1 MGNINLNILG
11 LASGSVVLDAQG
23 QVRRLSP
30 GEQPAASDVI
40 ISFDT
45 SEENVPSVSARF
57 VDNQGQQN
65 ALDTDDAI
73 AQVQRAIDEGF
84 DPTELGDEFD
94 TAAGE
99 EGSSLTNSGRIERTG
114 AETQAATNFE
124 TDGFESQGLSETQS
138 IALFDIIAFALIS
151 GETNVIEFEQDE
163 PIETGGALTSDDPD
177 VTFIGKEIAGDNDL
191 GSFVVNEDGTWTFV
205 ANSPYD
211 ELADGEQIQDTTTV
225 QTSDGGEQVI
235 TVTII
240 GTDDAAVA
248 TDDSGSVTEDIDVDD
263 ITNQLVTSG
272 QIVITDVDSDTPT
285 FSADGE
291 FNLVGSTNDSQLGV
305 LSIEPDG
312 AWTYVVNNNDVQY
325 LDDDEF
331 VTEVYTVTASD
342 GTTSEVTITINGAD
356 DPSDITVGEGD
367 SDTGEVTEDVDVDQ
381 ESNNLTTS
389 GTLTITDVDDNDVA
403 AFEPNG
409 TFNPE
414 GSTNDTAL
422 GVLTITDDGEWTYV
436 VDNDDVQYLDDDEF
450 VTEVY
455 TVTAIDGTTSEVTIT
470 INGADDPSEITVGEG
485 DSDTGEVTEDVDVDP
500 ESNDLMATGT
510 LTITDVDANDV
521 AAFQP
526 NGTFNPEGSTN
537 DTALGM
543 LTITDDGEWTYVV
556 DNDDVQY
563 LDDDEFVTEVYT
575 VTAIDGTTSEVTITI
590 NGADDPSEIT
600 VGEGDSD
607 LGEVTEDVDVDP
619 ESNDL
624 MATGTLTITDVD
636 ANDIAAFQPN
646 GTFNPEG
653 STNDTALGMLT
664 ITDDGEWT
672 YVVDN
677 DNVQY
682 LDDDEFVTE
691 VYTVTAID
699 GTTSEVTITI
709 NGADDPS
716 EITVGEG
723 DSDMGEVTE
732 DVDVDQ
738 ESNNLTTS
746 GTLTITDVDDND
758 VAAFEP
764 NGTFNPEGST
774 NDTALGM
781 LTITDDGEWTYV
793 VDNDN
798 VQYLDDDE
806 FVTEVYTVTAIDGTT
821 SEVTITINGADDPS
835 EITVGEGDS
844 DMGEVTE
851 DVDVDPESND
861 LMATGTLTIT
871 DVDAND
877 VAAFQPNGTFNPEG
891 STNDTALGMLT
902 ITDDGEW
909 TYVVDNDDV
918 QYLDDDEFVTEV
930 YTVTAIDG
938 TTSEVTITING
949 ADDPS
954 EITVGEGD
962 SDMGEVTEDVDVDPE
977 SNDLMA
983 TGTLTITDVDANDV
997 AAFQPNG
1004 TFNPEGSTNDTA
1016 LGVLTITDDGEWTY
1030 VVDNDNVQY
1039 LDDDEFVTE
1048 VYTVTAIDGTTS
1060 EVTITINGA
1069 DDPSEITVGEG
1080 DSDLGEVTEDV
1091 DVNPDT
1097 NELPVSGTLTI
1108 TDVDTSDMLAFKPNG
1123 VFSPIG
1129 STYALALG
1137 MLTITPEGA
1146 WSYVVDNDAV
1156 QYLNDDDT
1164 VIERYVVT
1172 AIDGVEHVIEITI
1185 NGVNDAPEAT
1195 SFTVVN
1201 DEDAIIPILFD
1212 SEDGGMPDYISDI
1225 EDDHDD
1231 IPLNI
1236 RIESLPTN
1244 GSLLYTDENGI
1255 TREIVQSDVDNGVLF
1270 VPNNISFVAGPGEMF
1285 EMGFSG
1291 DPDDM
1296 PDLVDGFY
1304 NWGVAVSPTERLITL
1319 ANGNTITLSIDDNN
1333 DKPLQQYQGEQPH
1346 VGYGIGDTDGKGMN
1360 MQETLIIDFTNN
1372 PLDVVH
1378 FGLDGLGGEF
1388 NTNSSVHIEVIYT
1401 FADGTTASEQY
1412 QKDEGD
1418 TGNQQILYEFSYSS
1432 PSNPIVGME
1441 LSSSGGNWELRY
1453 VQGNE
1458 AVTDDPQFDYV
1469 AVDSNGA
1476 ESTVETVTVDIEEP
1490 QQYNVTSAV
1499 SNEPLFAG
1507 SGNDLLIGD
1516 SDDNIFTWLDSALD
1530 NGTDI
1535 IKDFELYTNGSGD
1548 LIDLNDLI
1556 EDPQDETQMAELLDM
1571 IEVSVDGEDIALSIP
1586 INGGDDVQTIV
1597 IEGITTEMGASVD
1610 LGNDLAIL
1618 GELIK
1623 NNAA

>member
-45 SEENVPSVSARF
+45 SEESVPSVSARF

-65 ALDTDDAI
+65 VLDTDDAV
-73 AQVQRAIDEGF
+73 AQVQRAIEEGF

-124 TDGFESQGLSETQS
+124 TEGFESQGLSETQS

-177 VTFIGKEIAGDNDL
+177 VTFIGKEVAGDNEL
-191 GSFVVNEDGTWTFV
+191 GTFVVNEDGTWTFV

-291 FNLVGSTNDSQLGV
+291 FNLVGSTNDSQLGI
-305 LSIEPDG
+305 LSIDPDG
-312 AWTYVVNNNDVQY
+312 VWTYVVNNDDVQY

-367 SDTGEVTEDVDVDQ
+367 SDTGEVTEDMDVDL
-381 ESNNLTTS
+381 ESNNLITS
-389 GTLTITDVDDNDVA
+389 GTLTITDVDD
-403 AFEPNG
+403 
-409 TFNPE
+409 
-414 GSTNDTAL
+414 
-422 GVLTITDDGEWTYV
+422 
-436 VDNDDVQYLDDDEF
+436 
-450 VTEVY
+450 
-455 TVTAIDGTTSEVTIT
+455 
-470 INGADDPSEITVGEG
+470 
-485 DSDTGEVTEDVDVDP
+485 
-500 ESNDLMATGT
+500 
-510 LTITDVDANDV
+510 NDV

-556 DNDDVQY
+556 DNDD
-563 LDDDEFVTEVYT
+563 
-575 VTAIDGTTSEVTITI
+575 
-590 NGADDPSEIT
+590 
-600 VGEGDSD
+600 
-607 LGEVTEDVDVDP
+607 
-619 ESNDL
+619 
-624 MATGTLTITDVD
+624 
-636 ANDIAAFQPN
+636 
-646 GTFNPEG
+646 
-653 STNDTALGMLT
+653 
-664 ITDDGEWT
+664 
-672 YVVDN
+672 
-677 DNVQY
+677 
-682 LDDDEFVTE
+682 
-691 VYTVTAID
+691 
-699 GTTSEVTITI
+699 
-709 NGADDPS
+709 
-716 EITVGEG
+716 
-723 DSDMGEVTE
+723 
-732 DVDVDQ
+732 
-738 ESNNLTTS
+738 
-746 GTLTITDVDDND
+746 
-758 VAAFEP
+758 
-764 NGTFNPEGST
+764 
-774 NDTALGM
+774 
-781 LTITDDGEWTYV
+781 
-793 VDNDN
+793 

-962 SDMGEVTEDVDVDPE
+962 SDMGEVTEDVDVDP
-977 SNDLMA
+977 
-983 TGTLTITDVDANDV
+983 
-997 AAFQPNG
+997 
-1004 TFNPEGSTNDTA
+1004 
-1016 LGVLTITDDGEWTY
+1016 
-1030 VVDNDNVQY
+1030 
-1039 LDDDEFVTE
+1039 
-1048 VYTVTAIDGTTS
+1048 
-1060 EVTITINGA
+1060 
-1069 DDPSEITVGEG
+1069 
-1080 DSDLGEVTEDV
+1080 
-1091 DVNPDT
+1091 DT
-1097 NELPVSGTLTI
+1097 NELSVSGTLTI
-1108 TDVDTSDMLAFKPNG
+1108 TDVDTSDMPAFKPNG
-1123 VFSPIG
+1123 VFTPIG

-1156 QYLNDDDT
+1156 QYLNDDDV

-1201 DEDAIIPILFD
+1201 DQDAVIPILFD
-1212 SEDGGMPDYISDI
+1212 SEDGGMPDYISDV

-1244 GSLLYTDENGI
+1244 GSLLYTDENGV
-1255 TREIVQSDVDNGVLF
+1255 TREIMQSDVDNGVLF

-1291 DPDDM
+1291 DPEDI

-1304 NWGVAVSPTERLITL
+1304 NWGVEVSPTERLITL
-1319 ANGNTITLSIDDNN
+1319 DNGNTITLSIEDNN
-1333 DKPLQQYQGEQPH
+1333 DKPLKQYQGEQPH
-1346 VGYGIGDTDGKGMN
+1346 VGFGIGDTDGRGMN
-1360 MQETLIIDFTNN
+1360 KQETLILDFTDN
-1372 PLDVVH
+1372 PLDVVD
-1378 FGLDGLGGEF
+1378 FGLDGLGGSF
-1388 NTNSSVHIEVIYT
+1388 NTNSNVYVEVLYT
-1401 FADGTTASEQY
+1401 FADGTTQTEQY
-1412 QKDEGD
+1412 QKDPGD
-1418 TGNQQILYEFSYSS
+1418 TGNSQILYDFSYSS
-1432 PSNPIVGME
+1432 PDNPIVGME
-1441 LSSSGGNWELRY
+1441 LSSTGGSWELRY

-1458 AVTDDPQFDYV
+1458 AVTEDPQFDYV

-1476 ESTVETVTVDIEEP
+1476 ESTVETVTIDIEAP
-1490 QQYNVTSAV
+1490 QQYNVISAA
-1499 SNEPLFAG
+1499 SNEPLYAE

-1516 SDDNIFTWLDSALD
+1516 SGDNIFTWLDSTLD

-1535 IKDFELYTNGSGD
+1535 IKDFELYTGGSGD
-1548 LIDLNDLI
+1548 LINLNDLV
-1556 EDPQDETQMAELLDM
+1556 EDPQDETQMAELLDA

-1597 IEGITTEMGASVD
+1597 VEGIATELAGSVD
-1610 LGNDLAIL
+1610 LGNDLAVL

-1623 NNAA
+1623 NDAA

>member
-30 GEQPAASDVI
+30 GEQPAASDVV

-45 SEENVPSVSARF
+45 SEASVPSVSARF

-65 ALDTDDAI
+65 VLDTDDAI
-73 AQVQRAIDEGF
+73 AQVQRAIEEGF

-99 EGSSLTNSGRIERTG
+99 QGSSLTNSGRIERTG

-124 TDGFESQGLSETQS
+124 TDGLESQGLSETQS
-138 IALFDIIAFALIS
+138 IALFDIIAFALVS
-151 GETNVIEFEQDE
+151 GEANVVEFESDE
-163 PIETGGALTSDDPD
+163 AIETGGTLTIEDPD
-177 VTFIGKEIAGDNDL
+177 VTFIAKGVEGDNGL

-205 ANSPYD
+205 ANSPFD

-240 GTDDAAVA
+240 GTDDAAIA
-248 TDDSGSVTEDIDVDD
+248 TDDTGSVTEDVDVDEL
-263 ITNQLVTSG
+263 TNQLVTSG
-272 QIVITDVDSDTPT
+272 QVTITDVDSDTPT
-285 FSADGE
+285 FLPDGE
-291 FNLVGSTNDSQLGV
+291 FNLEGSTNESQLGV
-305 LSIEPDG
+305 LTIDPDG
-312 AWTYVVNNNDVQY
+312 AWTYVVNNDDVQY

-331 VTEVYTVTASD
+331 VTEIYTVTADD
-342 GTTSEVTITINGAD
+342 GTTSEVIVTINGAD

-367 SDTGEVTEDVDVDQ
+367 SDTGEVTEDVEVDQ
-381 ESNNLTTS
+381 ESNNLMTS

-403 AFEPNG
+403 AFELDG

-422 GVLTITDDGEWTYV
+422 GMLSITDDGEWTYV
-436 VDNDDVQYLDDDEF
+436 VNNDLVQYLDDDEF

-485 DSDTGEVTEDVDVDP
+485 DSDTGEVTEDVSVDL
-500 ESNDLMATGT
+500 ESNNLMTSGT

-521 AAFQP
+521 AAFELE
-526 NGTFNPEGSTN
+526 GTFNPDGSTN

-556 DNDDVQY
+556 DNDLVQY

-607 LGEVTEDVDVDP
+607 KGEVTEDLNVDL
-619 ESNDL
+619 E
-624 MATGTLTITDVD
+624 
-636 ANDIAAFQPN
+636 
-646 GTFNPEG
+646 
-653 STNDTALGMLT
+653 
-664 ITDDGEWT
+664 
-672 YVVDN
+672 
-677 DNVQY
+677 
-682 LDDDEFVTE
+682 
-691 VYTVTAID
+691 
-699 GTTSEVTITI
+699 
-709 NGADDPS
+709 
-716 EITVGEG
+716 
-723 DSDMGEVTE
+723 
-732 DVDVDQ
+732 
-738 ESNNLTTS
+738 
-746 GTLTITDVDDND
+746 
-758 VAAFEP
+758 
-764 NGTFNPEGST
+764 
-774 NDTALGM
+774 
-781 LTITDDGEWTYV
+781 
-793 VDNDN
+793 
-798 VQYLDDDE
+798 
-806 FVTEVYTVTAIDGTT
+806 
-821 SEVTITINGADDPS
+821 
-835 EITVGEGDS
+835 
-844 DMGEVTE
+844 
-851 DVDVDPESND
+851 
-861 LMATGTLTIT
+861 
-871 DVDAND
+871 
-877 VAAFQPNGTFNPEG
+877 
-891 STNDTALGMLT
+891 
-902 ITDDGEW
+902 
-909 TYVVDNDDV
+909 
-918 QYLDDDEFVTEV
+918 
-930 YTVTAIDG
+930 
-938 TTSEVTITING
+938 
-949 ADDPS
+949 
-954 EITVGEGD
+954 
-962 SDMGEVTEDVDVDPE
+962 
-977 SNDLMA
+977 
-983 TGTLTITDVDANDV
+983 
-997 AAFQPNG
+997 
-1004 TFNPEGSTNDTA
+1004 
-1016 LGVLTITDDGEWTY
+1016 
-1030 VVDNDNVQY
+1030 
-1039 LDDDEFVTE
+1039 
-1048 VYTVTAIDGTTS
+1048 
-1060 EVTITINGA
+1060 
-1069 DDPSEITVGEG
+1069 
-1080 DSDLGEVTEDV
+1080 
-1091 DVNPDT
+1091 T
-1097 NELPVSGTLTI
+1097 NELMTSGTLTI
-1108 TDVDTSDMLAFKPNG
+1108 TDVDTSDMPAFKPNG
-1123 VFSPIG
+1123 VFTPVG

-1156 QYLNDDDT
+1156 QYLGDDDT
-1164 VIERYVVT
+1164 VIENYVVT

-1195 SFTVVN
+1195 SFVVVN
-1201 DEDAIIPILFD
+1201 DDDAVIPILFD

-1225 EDDHDD
+1225 EDDHNE
-1231 IPLNI
+1231 IPLNV
-1236 RIESLPTN
+1236 RIDTLPTS
-1244 GSLLYTDENGI
+1244 GTLLYTDENGN
-1255 TREIVQSDVDNGVLF
+1255 TREIVQSDVDSGVLF
-1270 VPNNISFVAGPGEMF
+1270 VPNNISFVAGPGELF

-1291 DPDDM
+1291 DPEDM

-1319 ANGNTITLSIDDNN
+1319 ANGNTITLTIEDNN
-1333 DKPLQQYQGEQPH
+1333 DKPLKQYQGEQPH

-1372 PLDVVH
+1372 PLEVVH
-1378 FGLDGLGGEF
+1378 FGLDGMGGEF
-1388 NTNSSVHIEVIYT
+1388 NTNSSVHIEVSYT
-1401 FADGTTASEQY
+1401 FADGTTVSEQY

-1469 AVDSNGA
+1469 AVDSSGA
-1476 ESTVETVTVDIEEP
+1476 ESTVETVTVDTEEP
-1490 QQYNVTSAV
+1490 QLYNVISAA
-1499 SNEPLFAG
+1499 SNEPLFAAA
-1507 SGNDLLIGD
+1507 GNDLLIGD
-1516 SDDNIFTWLDSALD
+1516 SEDNIFTWLDSALD

-1586 INGGDDVQTIV
+1586 INGGVDVQTIV
-1597 IEGITTEMGASVD
+1597 VEGIATEMGASVD
-1610 LGNDLAIL
+1610 LGSDLAIL

-1623 NNAA
+1623 NDAA

>member
-11 LASGSVVLDAQG
+11 LVSGSVVLDAQG

-30 GEQPAASDVI
+30 GEQPSASDVI

-45 SEENVPSVSARF
+45 SEESVPSVSARF

-65 ALDTDDAI
+65 VLDTDDAI
-73 AQVQRAIDEGF
+73 AQVQRAIEEGF

-124 TDGFESQGLSETQS
+124 TEGFESQGLSETQS

-151 GETNVIEFEQDE
+151 GDTNAIEFEQDE
-163 PIETGGALTSDDPD
+163 PIETGGALISDDPD
-177 VTFIGKEIAGDNDL
+177 FTFIGKEVVGDNDL
-191 GSFVVNEDGTWTFV
+191 GTFVVNEDGTWTFV

-225 QTSDGGEQVI
+225 QTSDGGEQII

-248 TDDSGSVTEDIDVDD
+248 TDDSGSVTEDIDVDE

-291 FNLVGSTNDSQLGV
+291 FNLVGSTNESQLGV
-305 LSIEPDG
+305 LSIDPDG
-312 AWTYVVNNNDVQY
+312 AWTYVVNNDDVQY

-342 GTTSEVTITINGAD
+342 GTTSEVTITITGAD

-367 SDTGEVTEDVDVDQ
+367 SDTGEVTEDVDVNQ

-403 AFEPNG
+403 AFEPTG

-414 GSTNDTAL
+414 GSTN
-422 GVLTITDDGEWTYV
+422 E
-436 VDNDDVQYLDDDEF
+436 
-450 VTEVY
+450 
-455 TVTAIDGTTSEVTIT
+455 
-470 INGADDPSEITVGEG
+470 
-485 DSDTGEVTEDVDVDP
+485 
-500 ESNDLMATGT
+500 
-510 LTITDVDANDV
+510 
-521 AAFQP
+521 
-526 NGTFNPEGSTN
+526 
-537 DTALGM
+537 TALGM

-556 DNDDVQY
+556 NNDD
-563 LDDDEFVTEVYT
+563 
-575 VTAIDGTTSEVTITI
+575 
-590 NGADDPSEIT
+590 
-600 VGEGDSD
+600 
-607 LGEVTEDVDVDP
+607 
-619 ESNDL
+619 
-624 MATGTLTITDVD
+624 
-636 ANDIAAFQPN
+636 
-646 GTFNPEG
+646 
-653 STNDTALGMLT
+653 
-664 ITDDGEWT
+664 
-672 YVVDN
+672 
-677 DNVQY
+677 
-682 LDDDEFVTE
+682 
-691 VYTVTAID
+691 
-699 GTTSEVTITI
+699 
-709 NGADDPS
+709 
-716 EITVGEG
+716 
-723 DSDMGEVTE
+723 
-732 DVDVDQ
+732 
-738 ESNNLTTS
+738 
-746 GTLTITDVDDND
+746 
-758 VAAFEP
+758 
-764 NGTFNPEGST
+764 
-774 NDTALGM
+774 
-781 LTITDDGEWTYV
+781 
-793 VDNDN
+793 

-851 DVDVDPESND
+851 DVDVDPESNE

-877 VAAFQPNGTFNPEG
+877 VAAFEPNGTFNPEG

-902 ITDDGEW
+902 ITDDGAW

-1004 TFNPEGSTNDTA
+1004 TFNPEGSTNETA
-1016 LGVLTITDDGEWTY
+1016 LGMLTITDDGAWTY
-1030 VVDNDNVQY
+1030 VVDNDDVQY

-1080 DSDLGEVTEDV
+1080 DSDMGEVTEDV
-1091 DVNPDT
+1091 DVDPDT
-1097 NELPVSGTLTI
+1097 NELSASGTLTI
-1108 TDVDTSDMLAFKPNG
+1108 TDVDTSDMPAFKPNG
-1123 VFSPIG
+1123 VFTPIG

-1156 QYLNDDDT
+1156 QYLNDDDE

-1201 DEDAIIPILFD
+1201 DEDAVIPILFD
-1212 SEDGGMPDYISDI
+1212 SEDGGMPDYISDV

-1244 GSLLYTDENGI
+1244 GSLLYTDENGV
-1255 TREIVQSDVDNGVLF
+1255 TREIMQSDVDNGVLF
-1270 VPNNISFVAGPGEMF
+1270 VPNNISFVAGPGEPF

-1291 DPDDM
+1291 DPEDM

-1304 NWGVAVSPTERLITL
+1304 NWGVEVSPTERLITL
-1319 ANGNTITLSIDDNN
+1319 DNGNTITLSIEDNN
-1333 DKPLQQYQGEQPH
+1333 DKPLKQYQGEQPH
-1346 VGYGIGDTDGKGMN
+1346 VGFGIGDTDGRGMN
-1360 MQETLIIDFTNN
+1360 KQETLILDFTDN
-1372 PLDVVH
+1372 PLDVVD
-1378 FGLDGLGGEF
+1378 FGLDGLGGSF
-1388 NTNSSVHIEVIYT
+1388 NTNSNVYVEVLYT
-1401 FADGTTASEQY
+1401 FADGTTQTEQY
-1412 QKDEGD
+1412 QKDPGD
-1418 TGNQQILYEFSYSS
+1418 TGNSQILYDFSYSS
-1432 PSNPIVGME
+1432 PGNPIVGME
-1441 LSSSGGNWELRY
+1441 LSSTGGSWELRY

-1476 ESTVETVTVDIEEP
+1476 ESTVETVTIDIEDP
-1490 QQYNVTSAV
+1490 QQYNVVSAA
-1499 SNEPLFAG
+1499 SNEPLYAQ

-1516 SDDNIFTWLDSALD
+1516 SGDNIFTWLDSALD

-1535 IKDFELYTNGSGD
+1535 IKDFELYTAGSGN
-1548 LIDLNDLI
+1548 LIDLNDLV
-1556 EDPQDETQMAELLDM
+1556 EDPQDETQMAELLDA

-1597 IEGITTEMGASVD
+1597 VEGIATELGGSVD
-1610 LGNDLAIL
+1610 LGNDLAVL

-1623 NNAA
+1623 NDAA

>member
-45 SEENVPSVSARF
+45 SEESLPSVSARF

-65 ALDTDDAI
+65 LLDTDDAI
-73 AQVQRAIDEGF
+73 AQVQRAIEEGF

-138 IALFDIIAFALIS
+138 LALFDIIAFALIS

-163 PIETGGALTSDDPD
+163 PIETGGALTSEDPD
-177 VTFIGKEIAGDNDL
+177 VTFIVKEVAGDNDL
-191 GSFVVNEDGTWTFV
+191 GTFVVNEDGTWTFV

-211 ELADGEQIQDTTTV
+211 ELADGEQIQDSTTV

-240 GTDDAAVA
+240 GTDDVAVA
-248 TDDSGSVTEDIDVDD
+248 TDDSGSVTEDIDVDE

-291 FNLVGSTNDSQLGV
+291 FNLVGSTNESQLGV
-305 LSIEPDG
+305 LSIDPDG
-312 AWTYVVNNNDVQY
+312 AWTYVVNNDDVQY

-342 GTTSEVTITINGAD
+342 GTTSEVIITINGAD

-367 SDTGEVTEDVDVDQ
+367 SDTGEVTEDVNVDQ
-381 ESNNLTTS
+381 ESNNLITS

-403 AFEPNG
+403 AF
-409 TFNPE
+409 
-414 GSTNDTAL
+414 
-422 GVLTITDDGEWTYV
+422 
-436 VDNDDVQYLDDDEF
+436 
-450 VTEVY
+450 
-455 TVTAIDGTTSEVTIT
+455 
-470 INGADDPSEITVGEG
+470 
-485 DSDTGEVTEDVDVDP
+485 
-500 ESNDLMATGT
+500 
-510 LTITDVDANDV
+510 
-521 AAFQP
+521 QP
-526 NGTFNPEGSTN
+526 NGVFNPEGSTN

-556 DNDDVQY
+556 DND
-563 LDDDEFVTEVYT
+563 E
-575 VTAIDGTTSEVTITI
+575 
-590 NGADDPSEIT
+590 
-600 VGEGDSD
+600 
-607 LGEVTEDVDVDP
+607 
-619 ESNDL
+619 
-624 MATGTLTITDVD
+624 
-636 ANDIAAFQPN
+636 
-646 GTFNPEG
+646 
-653 STNDTALGMLT
+653 
-664 ITDDGEWT
+664 
-672 YVVDN
+672 
-677 DNVQY
+677 
-682 LDDDEFVTE
+682 
-691 VYTVTAID
+691 
-699 GTTSEVTITI
+699 
-709 NGADDPS
+709 
-716 EITVGEG
+716 
-723 DSDMGEVTE
+723 
-732 DVDVDQ
+732 
-738 ESNNLTTS
+738 
-746 GTLTITDVDDND
+746 
-758 VAAFEP
+758 
-764 NGTFNPEGST
+764 
-774 NDTALGM
+774 
-781 LTITDDGEWTYV
+781 
-793 VDNDN
+793 

-877 VAAFQPNGTFNPEG
+877 VAAFEPNGTFNPEG

-902 ITDDGEW
+902 ITDDGAW

-918 QYLDDDEFVTEV
+918 QYLDDDEVVTEV

-997 AAFQPNG
+997 AAFEPNG
-1004 TFNPEGSTNDTA
+1004 TFNPEGSTNETA
-1016 LGVLTITDDGEWTY
+1016 LGMLTITDDGEWTY
-1030 VVDNDNVQY
+1030 VVDNDDVQY

-1091 DVNPDT
+1091 NVDPDT
-1097 NELPVSGTLTI
+1097 NELSASGTLTI
-1108 TDVDTSDMLAFKPNG
+1108 TDVDTSDMPAFKPNG
-1123 VFSPIG
+1123 VFTPIG

-1244 GSLLYTDENGI
+1244 GSLLYTDENGV
-1255 TREIVQSDVDNGVLF
+1255 TREIVQSDVDNGELF

-1291 DPDDM
+1291 DPEDM
-1296 PDLVDGFY
+1296 PELVDGFY

-1490 QQYNVTSAV
+1490 QQYNVTSAA

-1623 NNAA
+1623 NDAA

>member
-73 AQVQRAIDEGF
+73 AQVQRAIEEGF

-177 VTFIGKEIAGDNDL
+177 VTFIGKEVAGDNDL
-191 GSFVVNEDGTWTFV
+191 GTFVVNEDGTWTFV

-312 AWTYVVNNNDVQY
+312 AWTYVVNNDDVQY

-342 GTTSEVTITINGAD
+342 GTTSEVIITINGAD

-403 AFEPNG
+403 AFE
-409 TFNPE
+409 
-414 GSTNDTAL
+414 
-422 GVLTITDDGEWTYV
+422 
-436 VDNDDVQYLDDDEF
+436 
-450 VTEVY
+450 
-455 TVTAIDGTTSEVTIT
+455 
-470 INGADDPSEITVGEG
+470 
-485 DSDTGEVTEDVDVDP
+485 
-500 ESNDLMATGT
+500 
-510 LTITDVDANDV
+510 
-521 AAFQP
+521 
-526 NGTFNPEGSTN
+526 
-537 DTALGM
+537 
-543 LTITDDGEWTYVV
+543 
-556 DNDDVQY
+556 
-563 LDDDEFVTEVYT
+563 
-575 VTAIDGTTSEVTITI
+575 
-590 NGADDPSEIT
+590 
-600 VGEGDSD
+600 
-607 LGEVTEDVDVDP
+607 
-619 ESNDL
+619 
-624 MATGTLTITDVD
+624 
-636 ANDIAAFQPN
+636 
-646 GTFNPEG
+646 
-653 STNDTALGMLT
+653 
-664 ITDDGEWT
+664 
-672 YVVDN
+672 
-677 DNVQY
+677 
-682 LDDDEFVTE
+682 
-691 VYTVTAID
+691 
-699 GTTSEVTITI
+699 
-709 NGADDPS
+709 
-716 EITVGEG
+716 
-723 DSDMGEVTE
+723 
-732 DVDVDQ
+732 
-738 ESNNLTTS
+738 
-746 GTLTITDVDDND
+746 
-758 VAAFEP
+758 
-764 NGTFNPEGST
+764 
-774 NDTALGM
+774 
-781 LTITDDGEWTYV
+781 
-793 VDNDN
+793 
-798 VQYLDDDE
+798 
-806 FVTEVYTVTAIDGTT
+806 
-821 SEVTITINGADDPS
+821 
-835 EITVGEGDS
+835 
-844 DMGEVTE
+844 
-851 DVDVDPESND
+851 
-861 LMATGTLTIT
+861 
-871 DVDAND
+871 
-877 VAAFQPNGTFNPEG
+877 PNGTFNPEG

-1080 DSDLGEVTEDV
+1080 DSDMGEVTEDVDVDPESNDLMATGTLTITDVDANDVAAFQPNGTFNPEGSTNDTALGMLTITDDGEWTYVVDNDDVQYLDDDEFVTEVYTVTAIDGTTSEVTITINGADDPSEITVGEGDSDMGEVTEDV

-1097 NELPVSGTLTI
+1097 NELSVSGTLTI
-1108 TDVDTSDMLAFKPNG
+1108 TDVDTSDMPAFKPNG

-1146 WSYVVDNDAV
+1146 WSYVADNDAV

-1201 DEDAIIPILFD
+1201 DDDAIIPILFD

-1236 RIESLPTN
+1236 RIESLPTS
-1244 GSLLYTDENGI
+1244 GSLLYTDENGV

-1490 QQYNVTSAV
+1490 QQYNVTSAA

-1623 NNAA
+1623 NDAA

>member
-65 ALDTDDAI
+65 VLDTDDAI
-73 AQVQRAIDEGF
+73 AQVQRAIEEGF

-177 VTFIGKEIAGDNDL
+177 VTFIGKEVAGDNDL
-191 GSFVVNEDGTWTFV
+191 GTFVVNEDGTWTFV

-312 AWTYVVNNNDVQY
+312 AWTYVVNNDDVQY

-342 GTTSEVTITINGAD
+342 GTTSEVIITINGAD

-485 DSDTGEVTEDVDVDP
+485 DSDMGEVTEDVDVDP

-521 AAFQP
+521 AAFQ
-526 NGTFNPEGSTN
+526 
-537 DTALGM
+537 
-543 LTITDDGEWTYVV
+543 
-556 DNDDVQY
+556 
-563 LDDDEFVTEVYT
+563 
-575 VTAIDGTTSEVTITI
+575 
-590 NGADDPSEIT
+590 
-600 VGEGDSD
+600 
-607 LGEVTEDVDVDP
+607 
-619 ESNDL
+619 
-624 MATGTLTITDVD
+624 
-636 ANDIAAFQPN
+636 
-646 GTFNPEG
+646 
-653 STNDTALGMLT
+653 
-664 ITDDGEWT
+664 
-672 YVVDN
+672 
-677 DNVQY
+677 
-682 LDDDEFVTE
+682 
-691 VYTVTAID
+691 
-699 GTTSEVTITI
+699 
-709 NGADDPS
+709 
-716 EITVGEG
+716 
-723 DSDMGEVTE
+723 
-732 DVDVDQ
+732 
-738 ESNNLTTS
+738 
-746 GTLTITDVDDND
+746 
-758 VAAFEP
+758 P

-962 SDMGEVTEDVDVDPE
+962 SDMGEVTEDVDVDP
-977 SNDLMA
+977 
-983 TGTLTITDVDANDV
+983 
-997 AAFQPNG
+997 
-1004 TFNPEGSTNDTA
+1004 
-1016 LGVLTITDDGEWTY
+1016 
-1030 VVDNDNVQY
+1030 
-1039 LDDDEFVTE
+1039 
-1048 VYTVTAIDGTTS
+1048 
-1060 EVTITINGA
+1060 
-1069 DDPSEITVGEG
+1069 
-1080 DSDLGEVTEDV
+1080 
-1091 DVNPDT
+1091 DT
-1097 NELPVSGTLTI
+1097 NELSVSGTLTI
-1108 TDVDTSDMLAFKPNG
+1108 TDVDTSDMPAFKPNG

-1319 ANGNTITLSIDDNN
+1319 ANGNTITLSIEDNN
-1333 DKPLQQYQGEQPH
+1333 DKPLEQYQGEQPH
-1346 VGYGIGDTDGKGMN
+1346 VGFGIGDSDGQGMN
-1360 MQETLIIDFTNN
+1360 MQETLVLDFTNN
-1372 PLDVVH
+1372 PLEVVQ
-1378 FGLDGLGGEF
+1378 FGLDGLGGSF
-1388 NTNSSVHIEVIYT
+1388 NTNSNVYVEVLYT
-1401 FADGTTASEQY
+1401 FADGTTHTEQY

-1418 TGNQQILYEFSYSS
+1418 TGHEQILYDFSYSS

-1441 LSSSGGNWELRY
+1441 LSSTGGSWELRY

-1490 QQYNVTSAV
+1490 QQYNVTSAA

-1623 NNAA
+1623 NDAA

>member
-73 AQVQRAIDEGF
+73 AQVQRAIEEGF

-177 VTFIGKEIAGDNDL
+177 VTFIGKEVAGDNDL
-191 GSFVVNEDGTWTFV
+191 GTFVVNEDGTWTFV

-312 AWTYVVNNNDVQY
+312 AWTYVVNNDDVQY

-342 GTTSEVTITINGAD
+342 GTTSEVTIIINGAD

-367 SDTGEVTEDVDVDQ
+367 SDIGEVTEDVDVDQ

-403 AFEPNG
+403 AFE
-409 TFNPE
+409 
-414 GSTNDTAL
+414 
-422 GVLTITDDGEWTYV
+422 
-436 VDNDDVQYLDDDEF
+436 
-450 VTEVY
+450 
-455 TVTAIDGTTSEVTIT
+455 
-470 INGADDPSEITVGEG
+470 
-485 DSDTGEVTEDVDVDP
+485 
-500 ESNDLMATGT
+500 
-510 LTITDVDANDV
+510 
-521 AAFQP
+521 P

-607 LGEVTEDVDVDP
+607 MGEVTEDVDVDP

-624 MATGTLTITDVD
+624 MATGTLMITDVD
-636 ANDIAAFQPN
+636 ANDVAAFQPN
-646 GTFNPEG
+646 GAFNPEG
-653 STNDTALGMLT
+653 STNDTGLGMLT

-677 DNVQY
+677 D
-682 LDDDEFVTE
+682 D
-691 VYTVTAID
+691 
-699 GTTSEVTITI
+699 
-709 NGADDPS
+709 
-716 EITVGEG
+716 
-723 DSDMGEVTE
+723 
-732 DVDVDQ
+732 
-738 ESNNLTTS
+738 
-746 GTLTITDVDDND
+746 
-758 VAAFEP
+758 
-764 NGTFNPEGST
+764 
-774 NDTALGM
+774 
-781 LTITDDGEWTYV
+781 
-793 VDNDN
+793 

-962 SDMGEVTEDVDVDPE
+962 SDIGEVTEDV
-977 SNDLMA
+977 N
-983 TGTLTITDVDANDV
+983 
-997 AAFQPNG
+997 
-1004 TFNPEGSTNDTA
+1004 
-1016 LGVLTITDDGEWTY
+1016 
-1030 VVDNDNVQY
+1030 
-1039 LDDDEFVTE
+1039 
-1048 VYTVTAIDGTTS
+1048 
-1060 EVTITINGA
+1060 
-1069 DDPSEITVGEG
+1069 
-1080 DSDLGEVTEDV
+1080 
-1091 DVNPDT
+1091 VNPDT
-1097 NELPVSGTLTI
+1097 NELSVSGTLTI
-1108 TDVDTSDMLAFKPNG
+1108 TDVDTSDMPAFKPNG

-1156 QYLNDDDT
+1156 QYLGDDDT
-1164 VIERYVVT
+1164 VIENYVVT

-1195 SFTVVN
+1195 SFVVVN
-1201 DEDAIIPILFD
+1201 DDDAVIPILFD

-1225 EDDHDD
+1225 EDDHNE
-1231 IPLNI
+1231 IPLNV
-1236 RIESLPTN
+1236 RINTLPTS
-1244 GSLLYTDENGI
+1244 GTLLYTDENGD
-1255 TREIVQSDVDNGVLF
+1255 TREIVQSDVDSGVLF
-1270 VPNNISFVAGPGEMF
+1270 VPNNISFVAGPGDLF

-1291 DPDDM
+1291 DPEDM

-1319 ANGNTITLSIDDNN
+1319 ANGNTITISIDDNN

-1372 PLDVVH
+1372 PLEVVH
-1378 FGLDGLGGEF
+1378 FGLDGMGGEF
-1388 NTNSSVHIEVIYT
+1388 NTNSSVHIEVTYT

-1469 AVDSNGA
+1469 AVDSSGA
-1476 ESTVETVTVDIEEP
+1476 ESTVETVTVDTEEP
-1490 QQYNVTSAV
+1490 QLYNVTSAA
-1499 SNEPLFAG
+1499 SNEPLFAAA
-1507 SGNDLLIGD
+1507 GNDLLIGD
-1516 SDDNIFTWLDSALD
+1516 SEDNIFTWLDSALD

-1535 IKDFELYTNGSGD
+1535 IKDFELHTNGSGD

-1586 INGGDDVQTIV
+1586 INGGVDVQTIV
-1597 IEGITTEMGASVD
+1597 VEGIATEMGASVD
-1610 LGNDLAIL
+1610 LGSDLAIL

-1623 NNAA
+1623 NDAA

>member
-11 LASGSVVLDAQG
+11 LANGVIVLDAQG
-23 QVRRLSP
+23 QVRRLPP

-40 ISFDT
+40 VTVET
-45 SEENVPSVSARF
+45 SEESVPNVSARF
-57 VDNQGQQN
+57 VDDQGQLN
-65 ALDTDDAI
+65 LLDTADAI
-73 AQVQRAIDEGF
+73 DQVQRAIEEGF

-99 EGSSLTNSGRIERTG
+99 QGSSLTNSGRIERTG
-114 AETQAATNFE
+114 AETLAATNFE
-124 TDGFESQGLSETQS
+124 TDGLESQGLSETQS
-138 IALFDIIAFALIS
+138 IALFDIIALALVS

-163 PIETGGALTSDDPD
+163 PIETGGALTIDDPD
-177 VTFIGKEIAGDNDL
+177 VTFIAKDAEGDNDL
-191 GSFVVNEDGTWTFV
+191 GTFVVNEDGTWTFV
-205 ANSPYD
+205 ANSPFD

-263 ITNQLVTSG
+263 TTNQLVTSG

-285 FSADGE
+285 FSDDGE
-291 FNLVGSTNDSQLGV
+291 FNLVGSTNESQLGV
-305 LSIEPDG
+305 LSIDPDG
-312 AWTYVVNNNDVQY
+312 AWTYVVNNDDVQY

-367 SDTGEVTEDVDVDQ
+367 SDTGEVTEDMDVDQ
-381 ESNNLTTS
+381 ESNNLATS

-409 TFNPE
+409 LFNPE

-422 GVLTITDDGEWTYV
+422 GFLTITDGGEWTYV
-436 VDNDDVQYLDDDEF
+436 VNNDDVQYLDDDEF

-455 TVTAIDGTTSEVTIT
+455 TVTAIDGTTSEVIIT

-485 DSDTGEVTEDVDVDP
+485 DSDMGEVTEDVEVD
-500 ESNDLMATGT
+500 EVSNNLMATGT

-575 VTAIDGTTSEVTITI
+575 VTAIDGT
-590 NGADDPSEIT
+590 
-600 VGEGDSD
+600 
-607 LGEVTEDVDVDP
+607 
-619 ESNDL
+619 
-624 MATGTLTITDVD
+624 M
-636 ANDIAAFQPN
+636 
-646 GTFNPEG
+646 
-653 STNDTALGMLT
+653 
-664 ITDDGEWT
+664 
-672 YVVDN
+672 
-677 DNVQY
+677 
-682 LDDDEFVTE
+682 
-691 VYTVTAID
+691 
-699 GTTSEVTITI
+699 
-709 NGADDPS
+709 
-716 EITVGEG
+716 
-723 DSDMGEVTE
+723 
-732 DVDVDQ
+732 
-738 ESNNLTTS
+738 
-746 GTLTITDVDDND
+746 
-758 VAAFEP
+758 
-764 NGTFNPEGST
+764 
-774 NDTALGM
+774 
-781 LTITDDGEWTYV
+781 
-793 VDNDN
+793 
-798 VQYLDDDE
+798 
-806 FVTEVYTVTAIDGTT
+806 

-877 VAAFQPNGTFNPEG
+877 VAAFQPNGMFKPEG

-962 SDMGEVTEDVDVDPE
+962 SDV
-977 SNDLMA
+977 
-983 TGTLTITDVDANDV
+983 
-997 AAFQPNG
+997 
-1004 TFNPEGSTNDTA
+1004 
-1016 LGVLTITDDGEWTY
+1016 
-1030 VVDNDNVQY
+1030 
-1039 LDDDEFVTE
+1039 
-1048 VYTVTAIDGTTS
+1048 
-1060 EVTITINGA
+1060 
-1069 DDPSEITVGEG
+1069 
-1080 DSDLGEVTEDV
+1080 GEVTEDV
-1091 DVNPDT
+1091 DVNEDT
-1097 NELPVSGTLTI
+1097 NELSVSGTLTI
-1108 TDVDTSDMLAFKPNG
+1108 TDVDTSDMPAFKPNG
-1123 VFSPIG
+1123 VFTPVG

-1146 WSYVVDNDAV
+1146 WSYVVDNDVV

-1212 SEDGGMPDYISDI
+1212 SEDGGMPDYISDL
-1225 EDDHDD
+1225 EDDHDEV
-1231 IPLNI
+1231 PLNI

-1244 GSLLYTDENGI
+1244 GSLLYTDENGV

-1291 DPDDM
+1291 DSDDM

-1304 NWGVAVSPTERLITL
+1304 NWGVEVSPTERLITL
-1319 ANGNTITLSIDDNN
+1319 DNGNTITVTIEDNN
-1333 DKPLQQYQGEQPH
+1333 GKPLKQYQGEQNH
-1346 VGYGIGDTDGKGMN
+1346 VGYGIGDIDGRGMN
-1360 MQETLIIDFTNN
+1360 KQETLVLDFTNN
-1372 PLDVVH
+1372 PLGVVD
-1378 FGLDGLGGEF
+1378 FGLDGLGGSF
-1388 NTNSSVHIEVIYT
+1388 NTNSNVYVEVLYT
-1401 FADGTTASEQY
+1401 FADGTTHTEQY
-1412 QKDEGD
+1412 QKDPGD
-1418 TGNQQILYEFSYSS
+1418 TGSSQILYDFSYSS
-1432 PSNPIVGME
+1432 PDNPIVGME
-1441 LSSSGGNWELRY
+1441 LSSTGGNWELRY

-1458 AVTDDPQFDYV
+1458 EVTEDPQFDYV

-1476 ESTVETVTVDIEEP
+1476 ESTVETVTIDIEEP
-1490 QQYNVTSAV
+1490 QQYNVISAA
-1499 SNEPLFAG
+1499 SNEPLYAE

-1516 SDDNIFTWLDSALD
+1516 SGDNIFNWLDSTLD

-1535 IKDFELYTNGSGD
+1535 IKDFELYTEGAGD
-1548 LIDLNDLI
+1548 LIDLNDLL
-1556 EDPQDETQMAELLDM
+1556 EDPQDETQMAELLGM
-1571 IEVSVDGEDIALSIP
+1571 IEVSVNGDDITLSIP
-1586 INGGDDVQTIV
+1586 INGGSDTQTIV
-1597 IEGITTEMGASVD
+1597 VEGIATEMGASVD
-1610 LGNDLAIL
+1610 LGNDISVLA
-1618 GELIK
+1618 ELIK
-1623 NNAA
+1623 NDAA

>member
-40 ISFDT
+40 INFDT

-73 AQVQRAIDEGF
+73 AQVQRAIEEGF

-163 PIETGGALTSDDPD
+163 PIETGGALTSEDPD
-177 VTFIGKEIAGDNDL
+177 VTFIGKEVAGDNDL
-191 GSFVVNEDGTWTFV
+191 GTFVVNEDGTWTFV

-248 TDDSGSVTEDIDVDD
+248 IDDSGSVTEDIDVDD

-312 AWTYVVNNNDVQY
+312 AWTYVVNNDDVQY

-342 GTTSEVTITINGAD
+342 GTTSEVIITINGAD

-389 GTLTITDVDDNDVA
+389 GTLTIYDVDDNDVA

-436 VDNDDVQYLDDDEF
+436 VDND
-450 VTEVY
+450 
-455 TVTAIDGTTSEVTIT
+455 
-470 INGADDPSEITVGEG
+470 N
-485 DSDTGEVTEDVDVDP
+485 
-500 ESNDLMATGT
+500 
-510 LTITDVDANDV
+510 
-521 AAFQP
+521 
-526 NGTFNPEGSTN
+526 
-537 DTALGM
+537 
-543 LTITDDGEWTYVV
+543 
-556 DNDDVQY
+556 VQY

-723 DSDMGEVTE
+723 DSD
-732 DVDVDQ
+732 
-738 ESNNLTTS
+738 L
-746 GTLTITDVDDND
+746 
-758 VAAFEP
+758 
-764 NGTFNPEGST
+764 
-774 NDTALGM
+774 
-781 LTITDDGEWTYV
+781 
-793 VDNDN
+793 
-798 VQYLDDDE
+798 
-806 FVTEVYTVTAIDGTT
+806 
-821 SEVTITINGADDPS
+821 
-835 EITVGEGDS
+835 
-844 DMGEVTE
+844 GEVTE

-891 STNDTALGMLT
+891 STNDTALGVLT

-962 SDMGEVTEDVDVDPE
+962 SDMGEVTEDVDV
-977 SNDLMA
+977 
-983 TGTLTITDVDANDV
+983 
-997 AAFQPNG
+997 
-1004 TFNPEGSTNDTA
+1004 
-1016 LGVLTITDDGEWTY
+1016 
-1030 VVDNDNVQY
+1030 
-1039 LDDDEFVTE
+1039 
-1048 VYTVTAIDGTTS
+1048 
-1060 EVTITINGA
+1060 
-1069 DDPSEITVGEG
+1069 
-1080 DSDLGEVTEDV
+1080 
-1091 DVNPDT
+1091 NPDT
-1097 NELPVSGTLTI
+1097 NELSVSGTLTI
-1108 TDVDTSDMLAFKPNG
+1108 TDVDTSDMPAFKPNG

-1201 DEDAIIPILFD
+1201 DEYAIIPILFD

-1244 GSLLYTDENGI
+1244 GSLLYTDENGV

-1270 VPNNISFVAGPGEMF
+1270 VPNNISFVAGPGELF

-1291 DPDDM
+1291 DPEDM

-1319 ANGNTITLSIDDNN
+1319 ANGNTITLTIEDNN
-1333 DKPLQQYQGEQPH
+1333 DKPLKQYQGEQPH
-1346 VGYGIGDTDGKGMN
+1346 VGYGIGDTDGRGMN
-1360 MQETLIIDFTNN
+1360 KQETLILDFTDN
-1372 PLDVVH
+1372 PLDVVD
-1378 FGLDGLGGEF
+1378 FGLDGLGGSF
-1388 NTNSSVHIEVIYT
+1388 NTNSNVYVEVLYT
-1401 FADGTTASEQY
+1401 FADGSTHTDQY
-1412 QKDEGD
+1412 QKDPGD
-1418 TGNQQILYEFSYSS
+1418 TGNSQLLYEFSYSS
-1432 PSNPIVGME
+1432 PNNPIVGME
-1441 LSSSGGNWELRY
+1441 LSSTGGSWELRY

-1490 QQYNVTSAV
+1490 QQYNVISAA

-1623 NNAA
+1623 NDAA

>member
-73 AQVQRAIDEGF
+73 AQVQRAIEEGF

-191 GSFVVNEDGTWTFV
+191 GTFVVNEDGTWTFV

-312 AWTYVVNNNDVQY
+312 AWTYVVNNDDVQY

-422 GVLTITDDGEWTYV
+422 GMLTITDDGEWTYV

-636 ANDIAAFQPN
+636 AND
-646 GTFNPEG
+646 
-653 STNDTALGMLT
+653 
-664 ITDDGEWT
+664 
-672 YVVDN
+672 
-677 DNVQY
+677 
-682 LDDDEFVTE
+682 
-691 VYTVTAID
+691 
-699 GTTSEVTITI
+699 
-709 NGADDPS
+709 
-716 EITVGEG
+716 
-723 DSDMGEVTE
+723 
-732 DVDVDQ
+732 
-738 ESNNLTTS
+738 
-746 GTLTITDVDDND
+746 
-758 VAAFEP
+758 
-764 NGTFNPEGST
+764 
-774 NDTALGM
+774 
-781 LTITDDGEWTYV
+781 
-793 VDNDN
+793 
-798 VQYLDDDE
+798 
-806 FVTEVYTVTAIDGTT
+806 
-821 SEVTITINGADDPS
+821 
-835 EITVGEGDS
+835 
-844 DMGEVTE
+844 
-851 DVDVDPESND
+851 
-861 LMATGTLTIT
+861 
-871 DVDAND
+871 

-891 STNDTALGMLT
+891 STNDTALGVLT

-962 SDMGEVTEDVDVDPE
+962 SDMGEVTEDVDV
-977 SNDLMA
+977 
-983 TGTLTITDVDANDV
+983 
-997 AAFQPNG
+997 
-1004 TFNPEGSTNDTA
+1004 
-1016 LGVLTITDDGEWTY
+1016 
-1030 VVDNDNVQY
+1030 
-1039 LDDDEFVTE
+1039 
-1048 VYTVTAIDGTTS
+1048 
-1060 EVTITINGA
+1060 
-1069 DDPSEITVGEG
+1069 
-1080 DSDLGEVTEDV
+1080 
-1091 DVNPDT
+1091 NPDT
-1097 NELPVSGTLTI
+1097 NELSVSGTLTI
-1108 TDVDTSDMLAFKPNG
+1108 TDVDTSDMPAFKPNG

-1244 GSLLYTDENGI
+1244 GSLLYTDENGV

-1319 ANGNTITLSIDDNN
+1319 ANGNTITLSIEDNN
-1333 DKPLQQYQGEQPH
+1333 DKPLEQYQGEQPH
-1346 VGYGIGDTDGKGMN
+1346 VGFGIGDSDGQGMN
-1360 MQETLIIDFTNN
+1360 MQETLVLDFTNN
-1372 PLDVVH
+1372 PLEVVQ
-1378 FGLDGLGGEF
+1378 FGLDGLGGSF
-1388 NTNSSVHIEVIYT
+1388 NTNSNVYVEVLYT
-1401 FADGTTASEQY
+1401 FADGTTHTEQY

-1418 TGNQQILYEFSYSS
+1418 TGHEQILYDFSYSS

-1441 LSSSGGNWELRY
+1441 LSSTGGSWELRY

-1490 QQYNVTSAV
+1490 QQYNVISAA

-1597 IEGITTEMGASVD
+1597 VEGITTEMGVSVD

-1623 NNAA
+1623 NDAA

>member
-11 LASGSVVLDAQG
+11 LVSGSVVLDAQG

-73 AQVQRAIDEGF
+73 AQVQRAIEEGF

-163 PIETGGALTSDDPD
+163 PVETGGALTSDDPD
-177 VTFIGKEIAGDNDL
+177 VTFIGKEVAGDNDL
-191 GSFVVNEDGTWTFV
+191 GTFVVNEDGTWTFV

-312 AWTYVVNNNDVQY
+312 AWTYVVNNDDVQY

-342 GTTSEVTITINGAD
+342 GTTSEVIITINGAD

-436 VDNDDVQYLDDDEF
+436 VDND
-450 VTEVY
+450 
-455 TVTAIDGTTSEVTIT
+455 
-470 INGADDPSEITVGEG
+470 
-485 DSDTGEVTEDVDVDP
+485 
-500 ESNDLMATGT
+500 
-510 LTITDVDANDV
+510 
-521 AAFQP
+521 
-526 NGTFNPEGSTN
+526 
-537 DTALGM
+537 
-543 LTITDDGEWTYVV
+543 
-556 DNDDVQY
+556 
-563 LDDDEFVTEVYT
+563 
-575 VTAIDGTTSEVTITI
+575 
-590 NGADDPSEIT
+590 
-600 VGEGDSD
+600 
-607 LGEVTEDVDVDP
+607 
-619 ESNDL
+619 
-624 MATGTLTITDVD
+624 
-636 ANDIAAFQPN
+636 
-646 GTFNPEG
+646 
-653 STNDTALGMLT
+653 
-664 ITDDGEWT
+664 
-672 YVVDN
+672 
-677 DNVQY
+677 NVQY
-682 LDDDEFVTE
+682 LDDDEFITE
-691 VYTVTAID
+691 I
-699 GTTSEVTITI
+699 
-709 NGADDPS
+709 
-716 EITVGEG
+716 
-723 DSDMGEVTE
+723 
-732 DVDVDQ
+732 
-738 ESNNLTTS
+738 
-746 GTLTITDVDDND
+746 
-758 VAAFEP
+758 
-764 NGTFNPEGST
+764 
-774 NDTALGM
+774 
-781 LTITDDGEWTYV
+781 
-793 VDNDN
+793 
-798 VQYLDDDE
+798 
-806 FVTEVYTVTAIDGTT
+806 YTVTAIDGTT

-1016 LGVLTITDDGEWTY
+1016 LGMLTITDDGEWTY

-1080 DSDLGEVTEDV
+1080 DSDMGEVTEDV
-1091 DVNPDT
+1091 DVDPDT
-1097 NELPVSGTLTI
+1097 NELSVSGTLTI
-1108 TDVDTSDMLAFKPNG
+1108 TDVDTSDMPAFKPNG

-1244 GSLLYTDENGI
+1244 GSLLYTDENGV
-1255 TREIVQSDVDNGVLF
+1255 TREIVQSDADNGVLF

-1490 QQYNVTSAV
+1490 QQYNVTSAA

-1597 IEGITTEMGASVD
+1597 VEGITTEMGVSVD

-1623 NNAA
+1623 NDAA

>member
-73 AQVQRAIDEGF
+73 AQVQRAIEEGF

-163 PIETGGALTSDDPD
+163 PIETGGALTSDDPN
-177 VTFIGKEIAGDNDL
+177 VTFIGKEVAGDNDL
-191 GSFVVNEDGTWTFV
+191 GTFVVNEDGTWTFV

-312 AWTYVVNNNDVQY
+312 AWTYVVNNDDVQY

-422 GVLTITDDGEWTYV
+422 G
-436 VDNDDVQYLDDDEF
+436 
-450 VTEVY
+450 
-455 TVTAIDGTTSEVTIT
+455 
-470 INGADDPSEITVGEG
+470 
-485 DSDTGEVTEDVDVDP
+485 
-500 ESNDLMATGT
+500 
-510 LTITDVDANDV
+510 
-521 AAFQP
+521 
-526 NGTFNPEGSTN
+526 
-537 DTALGM
+537 
-543 LTITDDGEWTYVV
+543 
-556 DNDDVQY
+556 
-563 LDDDEFVTEVYT
+563 
-575 VTAIDGTTSEVTITI
+575 
-590 NGADDPSEIT
+590 
-600 VGEGDSD
+600 
-607 LGEVTEDVDVDP
+607 
-619 ESNDL
+619 
-624 MATGTLTITDVD
+624 
-636 ANDIAAFQPN
+636 
-646 GTFNPEG
+646 
-653 STNDTALGMLT
+653 MLT

-682 LDDDEFVTE
+682 LDDDEFITE
-691 VYTVTAID
+691 IYTVTAID

-732 DVDVDQ
+732 DVYVDP
-738 ESNNLTTS
+738 ESNDLMAT
-746 GTLTITDVDDND
+746 GTLTITDVDAND
-758 VAAFEP
+758 VAAFQP

-891 STNDTALGMLT
+891 STNDTSLGVLT

-918 QYLDDDEFVTEV
+918 QYLDDEEFVTEV

-962 SDMGEVTEDVDVDPE
+962 SDMGEVTEDVDV
-977 SNDLMA
+977 
-983 TGTLTITDVDANDV
+983 
-997 AAFQPNG
+997 
-1004 TFNPEGSTNDTA
+1004 
-1016 LGVLTITDDGEWTY
+1016 
-1030 VVDNDNVQY
+1030 
-1039 LDDDEFVTE
+1039 
-1048 VYTVTAIDGTTS
+1048 
-1060 EVTITINGA
+1060 
-1069 DDPSEITVGEG
+1069 
-1080 DSDLGEVTEDV
+1080 
-1091 DVNPDT
+1091 NPDT
-1097 NELPVSGTLTI
+1097 NELSVSGTLTI
-1108 TDVDTSDMLAFKPNG
+1108 TDVDTSDMPAFKPNG

-1244 GSLLYTDENGI
+1244 GSLLYTDENGV

-1319 ANGNTITLSIDDNN
+1319 ANGNTITLSIEDNN
-1333 DKPLQQYQGEQPH
+1333 DKPLEQYQGEQPH
-1346 VGYGIGDTDGKGMN
+1346 VGFGIGDSDGQGMN
-1360 MQETLIIDFTNN
+1360 MQETLVLDFTNN
-1372 PLDVVH
+1372 PLEVVQ
-1378 FGLDGLGGEF
+1378 FGLDGLGGSF
-1388 NTNSSVHIEVIYT
+1388 NTNSNVYVEVLYT
-1401 FADGTTASEQY
+1401 FADGTTHTEQY

-1418 TGNQQILYEFSYSS
+1418 TGHEQILYDFSYSS

-1441 LSSSGGNWELRY
+1441 LSSTGGSWELRY

-1490 QQYNVTSAV
+1490 QQYNVISAA

-1597 IEGITTEMGASVD
+1597 VEGITTEMGVSVD

-1623 NNAA
+1623 NDAA

>member
-11 LASGSVVLDAQG
+11 LVSGSVVLDAQG

-30 GEQPAASDVI
+30 GEQPSASDVI

-45 SEENVPSVSARF
+45 SEESVPSVSARF

-65 ALDTDDAI
+65 VLDTDDAI
-73 AQVQRAIDEGF
+73 AQVQRAIEEGF

-124 TDGFESQGLSETQS
+124 TEGFESQGLSETQS

-151 GETNVIEFEQDE
+151 GDTNAIEFEQDE
-163 PIETGGALTSDDPD
+163 PIETGGALISDDPD
-177 VTFIGKEIAGDNDL
+177 VTFIGKEVVGDNDL
-191 GSFVVNEDGTWTFV
+191 GTFVVNEDGTWTFV

-272 QIVITDVDSDTPT
+272 QIVITDVDSETPT

-291 FNLVGSTNDSQLGV
+291 FNLVGSTNDSQLGI
-305 LSIEPDG
+305 LSIDPDG
-312 AWTYVVNNNDVQY
+312 AWTYVVNNDDVQY

-356 DPSDITVGEGD
+356 DPS
-367 SDTGEVTEDVDVDQ
+367 
-381 ESNNLTTS
+381 
-389 GTLTITDVDDNDVA
+389 
-403 AFEPNG
+403 
-409 TFNPE
+409 
-414 GSTNDTAL
+414 
-422 GVLTITDDGEWTYV
+422 
-436 VDNDDVQYLDDDEF
+436 
-450 VTEVY
+450 
-455 TVTAIDGTTSEVTIT
+455 
-470 INGADDPSEITVGEG
+470 EITVGEG
-485 DSDTGEVTEDVDVDP
+485 DSDMGEVTEDVDVDP

-526 NGTFNPEGSTN
+526 NGVFNPEGSTN

-563 LDDDEFVTEVYT
+563 LDD
-575 VTAIDGTTSEVTITI
+575 
-590 NGADDPSEIT
+590 N
-600 VGEGDSD
+600 
-607 LGEVTEDVDVDP
+607 
-619 ESNDL
+619 
-624 MATGTLTITDVD
+624 
-636 ANDIAAFQPN
+636 
-646 GTFNPEG
+646 
-653 STNDTALGMLT
+653 
-664 ITDDGEWT
+664 
-672 YVVDN
+672 
-677 DNVQY
+677 
-682 LDDDEFVTE
+682 
-691 VYTVTAID
+691 
-699 GTTSEVTITI
+699 
-709 NGADDPS
+709 
-716 EITVGEG
+716 
-723 DSDMGEVTE
+723 
-732 DVDVDQ
+732 
-738 ESNNLTTS
+738 
-746 GTLTITDVDDND
+746 
-758 VAAFEP
+758 
-764 NGTFNPEGST
+764 
-774 NDTALGM
+774 
-781 LTITDDGEWTYV
+781 
-793 VDNDN
+793 
-798 VQYLDDDE
+798 E

-891 STNDTALGMLT
+891 STNETALGMLT
-902 ITDDGEW
+902 ITDDGAW

-962 SDMGEVTEDVDVDPE
+962 SDMGEVTEDVDVDP
-977 SNDLMA
+977 
-983 TGTLTITDVDANDV
+983 
-997 AAFQPNG
+997 
-1004 TFNPEGSTNDTA
+1004 
-1016 LGVLTITDDGEWTY
+1016 
-1030 VVDNDNVQY
+1030 
-1039 LDDDEFVTE
+1039 
-1048 VYTVTAIDGTTS
+1048 
-1060 EVTITINGA
+1060 
-1069 DDPSEITVGEG
+1069 
-1080 DSDLGEVTEDV
+1080 
-1091 DVNPDT
+1091 DT
-1097 NELPVSGTLTI
+1097 NELSASGTLTI
-1108 TDVDTSDMLAFKPNG
+1108 TDVDTSDMPAFKPNG
-1123 VFSPIG
+1123 VFTPIG

-1156 QYLNDDDT
+1156 QYLNDDDV

-1201 DEDAIIPILFD
+1201 DEDAVIPILFD

-1244 GSLLYTDENGI
+1244 GSLLYTDENGV

-1291 DPDDM
+1291 DPEDM
-1296 PDLVDGFY
+1296 PELVDGFY
-1304 NWGVAVSPTERLITL
+1304 NWGEEVSPTERLITL
-1319 ANGNTITLSIDDNN
+1319 DNGNTITVTIEDNN
-1333 DKPLQQYQGEQPH
+1333 DKPLKQYQGEQSH
-1346 VGYGIGDTDGKGMN
+1346 VGFGIGDTDGRGMN
-1360 MQETLIIDFTNN
+1360 SQETLVLDFTNN
-1372 PLDVVH
+1372 PLEVVD
-1378 FGLDGLGGEF
+1378 FGLDGLGGSF
-1388 NTNSSVHIEVIYT
+1388 NTDSNVYVEVLYT
-1401 FADGTTASEQY
+1401 FADGTTQTEQY
-1412 QKDEGD
+1412 QKDPGD
-1418 TGNQQILYEFSYSS
+1418 TGNSQILYDFSYSS
-1432 PSNPIVGME
+1432 PDNPIVGME
-1441 LSSSGGNWELRY
+1441 LSSTGGSWELRY

-1458 AVTDDPQFDYV
+1458 AVTEDPQFDYV

-1476 ESTVETVTVDIEEP
+1476 ESTVETVTIDIEDP
-1490 QQYNVTSAV
+1490 KQYNVVSAA
-1499 SNEPLFAG
+1499 SNEPLYAE

-1516 SDDNIFTWLDSALD
+1516 SGDNIFTWLDSALD

-1535 IKDFELYTNGSGD
+1535 IKDFELYTGGSGD
-1548 LIDLNDLI
+1548 LIDLNDLV
-1556 EDPQDETQMAELLDM
+1556 EDPQDETQMAELLDA

-1597 IEGITTEMGASVD
+1597 VEGIATELGGSVD
-1610 LGNDLAIL
+1610 LGNDLAVL

-1623 NNAA
+1623 NDAA

>member
-11 LASGSVVLDAQG
+11 LVSGSVVLDAQG

-30 GEQPAASDVI
+30 GEQPSASDVI
-40 ISFDT
+40 ISFAT
-45 SEENVPSVSARF
+45 SEESVPSVSARF

-65 ALDTDDAI
+65 VLDTDDAI
-73 AQVQRAIDEGF
+73 AQVQRAIEEGF

-124 TDGFESQGLSETQS
+124 TEGFESQGLSETQS
-138 IALFDIIAFALIS
+138 NALFDIIAFALIS
-151 GETNVIEFEQDE
+151 GDTNAIEFEQDE
-163 PIETGGALTSDDPD
+163 PIETGGALISDDPD
-177 VTFIGKEIAGDNDL
+177 VTFIGKEVVGDNDL
-191 GSFVVNEDGTWTFV
+191 GTFVVNEDGTWTFV

-291 FNLVGSTNDSQLGV
+291 FNLVGSTNDSQLGI
-305 LSIEPDG
+305 LSIDPDG
-312 AWTYVVNNNDVQY
+312 AWTYVVNNDDVQY

-367 SDTGEVTEDVDVDQ
+367 SDTGEVTEDVDVDL
-381 ESNNLTTS
+381 ESNNLITS

-403 AFEPNG
+403 AF
-409 TFNPE
+409 
-414 GSTNDTAL
+414 
-422 GVLTITDDGEWTYV
+422 
-436 VDNDDVQYLDDDEF
+436 
-450 VTEVY
+450 
-455 TVTAIDGTTSEVTIT
+455 
-470 INGADDPSEITVGEG
+470 
-485 DSDTGEVTEDVDVDP
+485 
-500 ESNDLMATGT
+500 
-510 LTITDVDANDV
+510 
-521 AAFQP
+521 QP
-526 NGTFNPEGSTN
+526 NGVFNPEGSTN

-563 LDDDEFVTEVYT
+563 LDDNEFVTESY
-575 VTAIDGTTSEVTITI
+575 
-590 NGADDPSEIT
+590 
-600 VGEGDSD
+600 
-607 LGEVTEDVDVDP
+607 
-619 ESNDL
+619 
-624 MATGTLTITDVD
+624 M
-636 ANDIAAFQPN
+636 
-646 GTFNPEG
+646 
-653 STNDTALGMLT
+653 
-664 ITDDGEWT
+664 
-672 YVVDN
+672 
-677 DNVQY
+677 
-682 LDDDEFVTE
+682 
-691 VYTVTAID
+691 
-699 GTTSEVTITI
+699 
-709 NGADDPS
+709 
-716 EITVGEG
+716 
-723 DSDMGEVTE
+723 
-732 DVDVDQ
+732 
-738 ESNNLTTS
+738 
-746 GTLTITDVDDND
+746 
-758 VAAFEP
+758 
-764 NGTFNPEGST
+764 
-774 NDTALGM
+774 
-781 LTITDDGEWTYV
+781 
-793 VDNDN
+793 
-798 VQYLDDDE
+798 
-806 FVTEVYTVTAIDGTT
+806 VTAIDGTT

-877 VAAFQPNGTFNPEG
+877 VAAFEPNGMFNPEGSTNETALGMLTITDDGAWTYVVDNDDVQYLDDDELVTEVYTVTAIDGTTSEVTITINGADDPSEITVGEGDSDMGEVTEDVDVDPESNDLMAMGTLTITDVDANDVAAFQPNGTFNPEG
-891 STNDTALGMLT
+891 STNETALGMLT
-902 ITDDGEW
+902 ITDDGAW

-962 SDMGEVTEDVDVDPE
+962 SDMGEVTEDVDVDP
-977 SNDLMA
+977 
-983 TGTLTITDVDANDV
+983 
-997 AAFQPNG
+997 
-1004 TFNPEGSTNDTA
+1004 
-1016 LGVLTITDDGEWTY
+1016 
-1030 VVDNDNVQY
+1030 
-1039 LDDDEFVTE
+1039 
-1048 VYTVTAIDGTTS
+1048 
-1060 EVTITINGA
+1060 
-1069 DDPSEITVGEG
+1069 
-1080 DSDLGEVTEDV
+1080 
-1091 DVNPDT
+1091 DT
-1097 NELPVSGTLTI
+1097 NELSASGTLTI
-1108 TDVDTSDMLAFKPNG
+1108 TDVDTSDMPAFKPNG
-1123 VFSPIG
+1123 VFTPIG

-1156 QYLNDDDT
+1156 QYLNDDDV

-1201 DEDAIIPILFD
+1201 DEDAVIPILFD
-1212 SEDGGMPDYISDI
+1212 SEGGGMPDYISDI

-1244 GSLLYTDENGI
+1244 GSLLYTDENGV

-1291 DPDDM
+1291 DPEDM

-1304 NWGVAVSPTERLITL
+1304 NWGEEVSPTERLITL
-1319 ANGNTITLSIDDNN
+1319 DNGNTITVTIEDNN
-1333 DKPLQQYQGEQPH
+1333 DKPLKQYQGEQSH
-1346 VGYGIGDTDGKGMN
+1346 VGFGIGDTDGRGMN
-1360 MQETLIIDFTNN
+1360 SQETLVLDFTNN
-1372 PLDVVH
+1372 PLEVVD
-1378 FGLDGLGGEF
+1378 FGLDGLGGSF
-1388 NTNSSVHIEVIYT
+1388 NTDSNVYVEVLYT
-1401 FADGTTASEQY
+1401 FADGTTQTEQY
-1412 QKDEGD
+1412 QKDPGD
-1418 TGNQQILYEFSYSS
+1418 TGNSQILYDFSYSS
-1432 PSNPIVGME
+1432 PDNPIVGME
-1441 LSSSGGNWELRY
+1441 LSSTGGSWELRY

-1458 AVTDDPQFDYV
+1458 AVTEDPQFDYV

-1476 ESTVETVTVDIEEP
+1476 ESTVETVTIDIEDP
-1490 QQYNVTSAV
+1490 QQYNVVSAA
-1499 SNEPLFAG
+1499 SNEPLYAQ

-1516 SDDNIFTWLDSALD
+1516 SGDNIFTWLDSALD

-1535 IKDFELYTNGSGD
+1535 IKDFELYTAGSGD
-1548 LIDLNDLI
+1548 LIDLNDLV
-1556 EDPQDETQMAELLDM
+1556 EDPQDETQMAELLDA

-1597 IEGITTEMGASVD
+1597 VEGIATELGGSVD
-1610 LGNDLAIL
+1610 LGNDLAVL

-1623 NNAA
+1623 NDAA

>member
-73 AQVQRAIDEGF
+73 AQVQRAIEEGF

-177 VTFIGKEIAGDNDL
+177 VTFIGKEVVGDNDL
-191 GSFVVNEDGTWTFV
+191 GTFVVNEDGTWTFV

-312 AWTYVVNNNDVQY
+312 AWTYVVNNDDVQY

-367 SDTGEVTEDVDVDQ
+367 SDTG
-381 ESNNLTTS
+381 
-389 GTLTITDVDDNDVA
+389 G
-403 AFEPNG
+403 
-409 TFNPE
+409 
-414 GSTNDTAL
+414 
-422 GVLTITDDGEWTYV
+422 
-436 VDNDDVQYLDDDEF
+436 
-450 VTEVY
+450 
-455 TVTAIDGTTSEVTIT
+455 
-470 INGADDPSEITVGEG
+470 
-485 DSDTGEVTEDVDVDP
+485 
-500 ESNDLMATGT
+500 
-510 LTITDVDANDV
+510 
-521 AAFQP
+521 
-526 NGTFNPEGSTN
+526 
-537 DTALGM
+537 
-543 LTITDDGEWTYVV
+543 
-556 DNDDVQY
+556 
-563 LDDDEFVTEVYT
+563 
-575 VTAIDGTTSEVTITI
+575 
-590 NGADDPSEIT
+590 
-600 VGEGDSD
+600 
-607 LGEVTEDVDVDP
+607 
-619 ESNDL
+619 
-624 MATGTLTITDVD
+624 
-636 ANDIAAFQPN
+636 
-646 GTFNPEG
+646 
-653 STNDTALGMLT
+653 
-664 ITDDGEWT
+664 
-672 YVVDN
+672 
-677 DNVQY
+677 
-682 LDDDEFVTE
+682 
-691 VYTVTAID
+691 
-699 GTTSEVTITI
+699 
-709 NGADDPS
+709 
-716 EITVGEG
+716 
-723 DSDMGEVTE
+723 VTE

-806 FVTEVYTVTAIDGTT
+806 FVTEIYTVTAIDGTTSEVTITINGADDSSEITVGEGDSDMGEVTEDVDVDPESNDLMATGTLTITDVDANDVAAFQPNGTFNPEGSTNDTALGMLTTTEDGEWTYVVDNDDVQYLDDDEFVTEVYTVTAIDGTT

-851 DVDVDPESND
+851 DVDVDQESNN

-962 SDMGEVTEDVDVDPE
+962 SDMGEVTEDVDV
-977 SNDLMA
+977 
-983 TGTLTITDVDANDV
+983 
-997 AAFQPNG
+997 
-1004 TFNPEGSTNDTA
+1004 
-1016 LGVLTITDDGEWTY
+1016 
-1030 VVDNDNVQY
+1030 
-1039 LDDDEFVTE
+1039 
-1048 VYTVTAIDGTTS
+1048 
-1060 EVTITINGA
+1060 
-1069 DDPSEITVGEG
+1069 
-1080 DSDLGEVTEDV
+1080 
-1091 DVNPDT
+1091 NPDT
-1097 NELPVSGTLTI
+1097 NELSVSGILTI
-1108 TDVDTSDMLAFKPNG
+1108 TDVDTSDMPAFKPNG

-1172 AIDGVEHVIEITI
+1172 AIDGVEHVIEIAI

-1244 GSLLYTDENGI
+1244 GSLLYTDENGV

-1270 VPNNISFVAGPGEMF
+1270 VPNNISFVAGPGELF

-1291 DPDDM
+1291 DPEDM

-1319 ANGNTITLSIDDNN
+1319 ANGNTITLTIEDNN
-1333 DKPLQQYQGEQPH
+1333 DKPLKQYQGEQPH
-1346 VGYGIGDTDGKGMN
+1346 VGYGIGDTDGRGMN
-1360 MQETLIIDFTNN
+1360 KQETLILDFTDN
-1372 PLDVVH
+1372 PLDVVD
-1378 FGLDGLGGEF
+1378 FGLDGLGGSF
-1388 NTNSSVHIEVIYT
+1388 NTNSNVYVEVLYT
-1401 FADGTTASEQY
+1401 FADGSTHTDQY
-1412 QKDEGD
+1412 QKDPGD
-1418 TGNQQILYEFSYSS
+1418 TGNSQLLYEFSYSS
-1432 PSNPIVGME
+1432 PNNPIVGME
-1441 LSSSGGNWELRY
+1441 LSSTGGSWELRY

-1490 QQYNVTSAV
+1490 QQYNVISAA

-1586 INGGDDVQTIV
+1586 IDGGDDVQTIV

-1623 NNAA
+1623 NDAA

>member
-1 MGNINLNILG
+1 MGNINLSILG
-11 LASGSVVLDAQG
+11 LANGVIVLDAQG
-23 QVRRLSP
+23 QVRRLPP
-30 GEQPAASDVI
+30 GEQPATSDVI
-40 ISFDT
+40 VT
-45 SEENVPSVSARF
+45 VETTEESVPNVSARF
-57 VDNQGQQN
+57 VDDQGQQN
-65 ALDTDDAI
+65 VIDTDDAI
-73 AQVQRAIDEGF
+73 AQVQRAIEEGF
-84 DPTELGDEFD
+84 DPTELGEEFD
-94 TAAGE
+94 AAAGE
-99 EGSSLTNSGRIERTG
+99 QGSSLTNSGRIERTG
-114 AETQAATNFE
+114 AETLASTNFE
-124 TDGFESQGLSETQS
+124 TDGLESQGLSETQS
-138 IALFDIIAFALIS
+138 IALFDIIALALVS

-163 PIETGGALTSDDPD
+163 PIETGGALTIDDPD
-177 VTFIGKEIAGDNDL
+177 VTFIAKDAEGENGF
-191 GSFVVNEDGTWTFV
+191 GSFVVNEDGSWTFV
-205 ANSPYD
+205 ANSPFD

-248 TDDSGSVTEDIDVDD
+248 TDDSGSVTEDIDVDE

-285 FSADGE
+285 YSADGE
-291 FNLVGSTNDSQLGV
+291 FNLVGSTNESQLGV
-305 LSIEPDG
+305 LSIDPDG
-312 AWTYVVNNNDVQY
+312 AWTYVVNNDDVQY

-381 ESNNLTTS
+381 ESNNLATS

-409 TFNPE
+409 VFNPE

-422 GVLTITDDGEWTYV
+422 GFLTITDGGEWTYV
-436 VDNDDVQYLDDDEF
+436 VNNDD
-450 VTEVY
+450 
-455 TVTAIDGTTSEVTIT
+455 
-470 INGADDPSEITVGEG
+470 
-485 DSDTGEVTEDVDVDP
+485 
-500 ESNDLMATGT
+500 
-510 LTITDVDANDV
+510 
-521 AAFQP
+521 
-526 NGTFNPEGSTN
+526 
-537 DTALGM
+537 
-543 LTITDDGEWTYVV
+543 
-556 DNDDVQY
+556 
-563 LDDDEFVTEVYT
+563 
-575 VTAIDGTTSEVTITI
+575 
-590 NGADDPSEIT
+590 
-600 VGEGDSD
+600 
-607 LGEVTEDVDVDP
+607 
-619 ESNDL
+619 
-624 MATGTLTITDVD
+624 
-636 ANDIAAFQPN
+636 
-646 GTFNPEG
+646 
-653 STNDTALGMLT
+653 
-664 ITDDGEWT
+664 
-672 YVVDN
+672 
-677 DNVQY
+677 
-682 LDDDEFVTE
+682 
-691 VYTVTAID
+691 
-699 GTTSEVTITI
+699 
-709 NGADDPS
+709 
-716 EITVGEG
+716 
-723 DSDMGEVTE
+723 
-732 DVDVDQ
+732 
-738 ESNNLTTS
+738 
-746 GTLTITDVDDND
+746 
-758 VAAFEP
+758 
-764 NGTFNPEGST
+764 
-774 NDTALGM
+774 
-781 LTITDDGEWTYV
+781 
-793 VDNDN
+793 

-891 STNDTALGMLT
+891 STNETALGMLT

-1004 TFNPEGSTNDTA
+1004 TFNPEGSTNDIA
-1016 LGVLTITDDGEWTY
+1016 LGMLTITDDGEWTY
-1030 VVDNDNVQY
+1030 VVDNDDVQY

-1069 DDPSEITVGEG
+1069 DDQSEITVGEG
-1080 DSDLGEVTEDV
+1080 DSDVGEVTEDV
-1091 DVNPDT
+1091 DVNEDT
-1097 NELPVSGTLTI
+1097 NELSVSGTLTI
-1108 TDVDTSDMLAFKPNG
+1108 TDVDTSDMPAFKPNG
-1123 VFSPIG
+1123 VFTPVG

-1244 GSLLYTDENGI
+1244 GSLLYTDENGV

-1291 DPDDM
+1291 DSDDM
-1296 PDLVDGFY
+1296 PELIDGFY

-1319 ANGNTITLSIDDNN
+1319 DNGNTITVTIEDNN
-1333 DKPLQQYQGEQPH
+1333 NKPLKQYQGEQSH
-1346 VGYGIGDTDGKGMN
+1346 VGFGIGDTDGRGMN
-1360 MQETLIIDFTNN
+1360 KQETLVLDFTNN
-1372 PLDVVH
+1372 PLGVVD
-1378 FGLDGLGGEF
+1378 FGLDGLGGSF
-1388 NTNSSVHIEVIYT
+1388 NTNSNVYVEVLYT
-1401 FADGTTASEQY
+1401 FADGTTHTEQY
-1412 QKDEGD
+1412 QKDPGD
-1418 TGNQQILYEFSYSS
+1418 TGNSQILYDFSYSS
-1432 PSNPIVGME
+1432 PDNPIVGME
-1441 LSSSGGNWELRY
+1441 LSSTGGSWELRY

-1458 AVTDDPQFDYV
+1458 AVTEDPQFNYV

-1476 ESTVETVTVDIEEP
+1476 ESTVETVTIDIEEP
-1490 QQYNVTSAV
+1490 QQYNVISAA
-1499 SNEPLFAG
+1499 SNEPLYAEP
-1507 SGNDLLIGD
+1507 GNDLLIGD
-1516 SDDNIFTWLDSALD
+1516 SGDNIFTWLDSTLD

-1535 IKDFELYTNGSGD
+1535 IKDFELYTEGAGD
-1548 LIDLNDLI
+1548 LIDLNDLL
-1556 EDPQDETQMAELLDM
+1556 EDPQDETQMAELLGM
-1571 IEVSVDGEDIALSIP
+1571 IEVSVDGDDIALSIP
-1586 INGGDDVQTIV
+1586 INGGSDTQTIV
-1597 IEGITTEMGASVD
+1597 VEGIATEMGASVD
-1610 LGNDLAIL
+1610 LGNDLSVLA
-1618 GELIK
+1618 ELIK
-1623 NNAA
+1623 NDAA

>member
-45 SEENVPSVSARF
+45 SEESVPSVSARF

-65 ALDTDDAI
+65 VLDTDDAV
-73 AQVQRAIDEGF
+73 AQVQRAIEEGF
-84 DPTELGDEFD
+84 DPTELADEFD

-124 TDGFESQGLSETQS
+124 TEGFESQGLSETQS

-177 VTFIGKEIAGDNDL
+177 VTFIGKEVAGDNDL
-191 GSFVVNEDGTWTFV
+191 GTFVVNEDGTWTFV

-305 LSIEPDG
+305 LSIDPDG
-312 AWTYVVNNNDVQY
+312 AWTYVVNNDDVQY

-342 GTTSEVTITINGAD
+342 GTTSEVIITINGAD

-367 SDTGEVTEDVDVDQ
+367 SDTGEVTEDVDVDL
-381 ESNNLTTS
+381 ESNNLITS
-389 GTLTITDVDDNDVA
+389 GTLTITDVDDSDVV
-403 AFEPNG
+403 AFEP
-409 TFNPE
+409 
-414 GSTNDTAL
+414 D
-422 GVLTITDDGEWTYV
+422 
-436 VDNDDVQYLDDDEF
+436 
-450 VTEVY
+450 
-455 TVTAIDGTTSEVTIT
+455 
-470 INGADDPSEITVGEG
+470 
-485 DSDTGEVTEDVDVDP
+485 
-500 ESNDLMATGT
+500 
-510 LTITDVDANDV
+510 
-521 AAFQP
+521 
-526 NGTFNPEGSTN
+526 GTFNPEGSTN

-607 LGEVTEDVDVDP
+607 TGEVTEDVDVDP
-619 ESNDL
+619 
-624 MATGTLTITDVD
+624 
-636 ANDIAAFQPN
+636 
-646 GTFNPEG
+646 
-653 STNDTALGMLT
+653 
-664 ITDDGEWT
+664 
-672 YVVDN
+672 
-677 DNVQY
+677 
-682 LDDDEFVTE
+682 
-691 VYTVTAID
+691 
-699 GTTSEVTITI
+699 
-709 NGADDPS
+709 
-716 EITVGEG
+716 
-723 DSDMGEVTE
+723 
-732 DVDVDQ
+732 
-738 ESNNLTTS
+738 
-746 GTLTITDVDDND
+746 
-758 VAAFEP
+758 
-764 NGTFNPEGST
+764 
-774 NDTALGM
+774 
-781 LTITDDGEWTYV
+781 
-793 VDNDN
+793 
-798 VQYLDDDE
+798 
-806 FVTEVYTVTAIDGTT
+806 
-821 SEVTITINGADDPS
+821 
-835 EITVGEGDS
+835 
-844 DMGEVTE
+844 
-851 DVDVDPESND
+851 
-861 LMATGTLTIT
+861 
-871 DVDAND
+871 
-877 VAAFQPNGTFNPEG
+877 
-891 STNDTALGMLT
+891 
-902 ITDDGEW
+902 
-909 TYVVDNDDV
+909 
-918 QYLDDDEFVTEV
+918 
-930 YTVTAIDG
+930 
-938 TTSEVTITING
+938 
-949 ADDPS
+949 
-954 EITVGEGD
+954 
-962 SDMGEVTEDVDVDPE
+962 
-977 SNDLMA
+977 
-983 TGTLTITDVDANDV
+983 
-997 AAFQPNG
+997 
-1004 TFNPEGSTNDTA
+1004 
-1016 LGVLTITDDGEWTY
+1016 
-1030 VVDNDNVQY
+1030 
-1039 LDDDEFVTE
+1039 
-1048 VYTVTAIDGTTS
+1048 
-1060 EVTITINGA
+1060 
-1069 DDPSEITVGEG
+1069 
-1080 DSDLGEVTEDV
+1080 
-1091 DVNPDT
+1091 DT
-1097 NELPVSGTLTI
+1097 NELSVSGTLTI
-1108 TDVDTSDMLAFKPNG
+1108 TDVDTSDMPAFKPNG
-1123 VFSPIG
+1123 VFTPIG

-1156 QYLNDDDT
+1156 QYLNDDDV

-1172 AIDGVEHVIEITI
+1172 AIDGVEHFIEITI

-1201 DEDAIIPILFD
+1201 DEDAVIPILFD

-1244 GSLLYTDENGI
+1244 GSLLYTDENGV

-1291 DPDDM
+1291 DPEDM
-1296 PDLVDGFY
+1296 PELVDGFY
-1304 NWGVAVSPTERLITL
+1304 NWGVEVSPTERLITL
-1319 ANGNTITLSIDDNN
+1319 DNGNTITVTIEDNN
-1333 DKPLQQYQGEQPH
+1333 DKPLKQYQGEQPH
-1346 VGYGIGDTDGKGMN
+1346 VGFGIGDTDGRGMN
-1360 MQETLIIDFTNN
+1360 KQETLVLDFTNN
-1372 PLDVVH
+1372 PLEVVD
-1378 FGLDGLGGEF
+1378 FGLDGLGGSF
-1388 NTNSSVHIEVIYT
+1388 NTDSNVYVEVLYT
-1401 FADGTTASEQY
+1401 FADGTTQTEQY
-1412 QKDEGD
+1412 QKDPGD
-1418 TGNQQILYEFSYSS
+1418 TGNSQILYDFSYSS
-1432 PSNPIVGME
+1432 PDNPIVGME
-1441 LSSSGGNWELRY
+1441 LSSTGGSWELRY

-1458 AVTDDPQFDYV
+1458 AVTEDPQFDYV

-1476 ESTVETVTVDIEEP
+1476 ESTVETVTIDIEES
-1490 QQYNVTSAV
+1490 QQYNVISAA
-1499 SNEPLFAG
+1499 SNEPLYAE

-1516 SDDNIFTWLDSALD
+1516 SGDNIFIWLDSVLD
-1530 NGTDI
+1530 NGTDM
-1535 IKDFELYTNGSGD
+1535 IKDFELYIGGSGD
-1548 LIDLNDLI
+1548 LIDLNDLV
-1556 EDPQDETQMAELLDM
+1556 EDPQDETQMAELLDA

-1597 IEGITTEMGASVD
+1597 VEGIATELGGSVD
-1610 LGNDLAIL
+1610 LGNDLAVL

-1623 NNAA
+1623 NDAA

>member
-65 ALDTDDAI
+65 VLDTDDAI
-73 AQVQRAIDEGF
+73 AQVQRAIEEGF

-177 VTFIGKEIAGDNDL
+177 VTFIGKEVAGDNDL
-191 GSFVVNEDGTWTFV
+191 GTFVVNEDGTWTFV

-312 AWTYVVNNNDVQY
+312 EWTYVVDNDDVQY

-331 VTEVYTVTASD
+331 VTEVYTVTAID

-414 GSTNDTAL
+414 GSTND
-422 GVLTITDDGEWTYV
+422 
-436 VDNDDVQYLDDDEF
+436 
-450 VTEVY
+450 
-455 TVTAIDGTTSEVTIT
+455 S
-470 INGADDPSEITVGEG
+470 
-485 DSDTGEVTEDVDVDP
+485 
-500 ESNDLMATGT
+500 
-510 LTITDVDANDV
+510 
-521 AAFQP
+521 
-526 NGTFNPEGSTN
+526 
-537 DTALGM
+537 
-543 LTITDDGEWTYVV
+543 
-556 DNDDVQY
+556 
-563 LDDDEFVTEVYT
+563 
-575 VTAIDGTTSEVTITI
+575 
-590 NGADDPSEIT
+590 
-600 VGEGDSD
+600 
-607 LGEVTEDVDVDP
+607 
-619 ESNDL
+619 
-624 MATGTLTITDVD
+624 
-636 ANDIAAFQPN
+636 
-646 GTFNPEG
+646 
-653 STNDTALGMLT
+653 ALGMLT

-732 DVDVDQ
+732 DVDVEP
-738 ESNNLTTS
+738 ESNDLMAT
-746 GTLTITDVDDND
+746 GTLTITDVDAND
-758 VAAFEP
+758 VAAFQP

-962 SDMGEVTEDVDVDPE
+962 SDMGEVTEDVDV
-977 SNDLMA
+977 
-983 TGTLTITDVDANDV
+983 
-997 AAFQPNG
+997 
-1004 TFNPEGSTNDTA
+1004 
-1016 LGVLTITDDGEWTY
+1016 
-1030 VVDNDNVQY
+1030 
-1039 LDDDEFVTE
+1039 
-1048 VYTVTAIDGTTS
+1048 
-1060 EVTITINGA
+1060 
-1069 DDPSEITVGEG
+1069 
-1080 DSDLGEVTEDV
+1080 
-1091 DVNPDT
+1091 NPDT
-1097 NELPVSGTLTI
+1097 NELSVSGTLTI
-1108 TDVDTSDMLAFKPNG
+1108 TDVDTSDMPAFKPNG

-1244 GSLLYTDENGI
+1244 GSLLYTDENGV

-1490 QQYNVTSAV
+1490 QQYNVTSAA

-1623 NNAA
+1623 NDAA

>member
-1 MGNINLNILG
+1 MGNINLSILG
-11 LASGSVVLDAQG
+11 LANGVIVLDAQG
-23 QVRRLSP
+23 QVRRLPP

-40 ISFDT
+40 VT
-45 SEENVPSVSARF
+45 VETTEESVPNVSARF
-57 VDNQGQQN
+57 VDDQGQQN
-65 ALDTDDAI
+65 VIDTDDAI
-73 AQVQRAIDEGF
+73 AQVQRAIEEGF
-84 DPTELGDEFD
+84 DPTELGEEFD
-94 TAAGE
+94 AAAGE
-99 EGSSLTNSGRIERTG
+99 QGSSLTNSGRIERTG
-114 AETQAATNFE
+114 AETLASTNFE
-124 TDGFESQGLSETQS
+124 TDGLESQGLSETQS
-138 IALFDIIAFALIS
+138 IALFDIIALALVS

-163 PIETGGALTSDDPD
+163 PIETGGALTIDDPD
-177 VTFIGKEIAGDNDL
+177 VTFIAKDAEGENGF
-191 GSFVVNEDGTWTFV
+191 GSFVVNEDGSWTFV
-205 ANSPYD
+205 ANSPFD

-248 TDDSGSVTEDIDVDD
+248 TDDSGSVTEDIDVDE

-285 FSADGE
+285 YSADGE
-291 FNLVGSTNDSQLGV
+291 FNLVGSTNESQLGV
-305 LSIEPDG
+305 LSIDPDG
-312 AWTYVVNNNDVQY
+312 AWTYVVNNDDVQY

-381 ESNNLTTS
+381 ESNNLATS

-409 TFNPE
+409 VFNPE

-422 GVLTITDDGEWTYV
+422 GFLTITDGSEWTYV
-436 VDNDDVQYLDDDEF
+436 VNNDD
-450 VTEVY
+450 
-455 TVTAIDGTTSEVTIT
+455 
-470 INGADDPSEITVGEG
+470 
-485 DSDTGEVTEDVDVDP
+485 
-500 ESNDLMATGT
+500 
-510 LTITDVDANDV
+510 
-521 AAFQP
+521 
-526 NGTFNPEGSTN
+526 
-537 DTALGM
+537 
-543 LTITDDGEWTYVV
+543 
-556 DNDDVQY
+556 
-563 LDDDEFVTEVYT
+563 
-575 VTAIDGTTSEVTITI
+575 
-590 NGADDPSEIT
+590 
-600 VGEGDSD
+600 
-607 LGEVTEDVDVDP
+607 
-619 ESNDL
+619 
-624 MATGTLTITDVD
+624 
-636 ANDIAAFQPN
+636 
-646 GTFNPEG
+646 
-653 STNDTALGMLT
+653 
-664 ITDDGEWT
+664 
-672 YVVDN
+672 
-677 DNVQY
+677 
-682 LDDDEFVTE
+682 
-691 VYTVTAID
+691 
-699 GTTSEVTITI
+699 
-709 NGADDPS
+709 
-716 EITVGEG
+716 
-723 DSDMGEVTE
+723 
-732 DVDVDQ
+732 
-738 ESNNLTTS
+738 
-746 GTLTITDVDDND
+746 
-758 VAAFEP
+758 
-764 NGTFNPEGST
+764 
-774 NDTALGM
+774 
-781 LTITDDGEWTYV
+781 
-793 VDNDN
+793 

-1004 TFNPEGSTNDTA
+1004 TFNPEGSTNDIA
-1016 LGVLTITDDGEWTY
+1016 LGMLTITDDGEWTY
-1030 VVDNDNVQY
+1030 VVDNDDVQY
-1039 LDDDEFVTE
+1039 LDDDEFVNE

-1080 DSDLGEVTEDV
+1080 DSDVGEVTEDV
-1091 DVNPDT
+1091 DVNEDT
-1097 NELPVSGTLTI
+1097 NELSVSGTLTV
-1108 TDVDTSDMLAFKPNG
+1108 TDVDTSDMPAFKPNG
-1123 VFSPIG
+1123 VFTPVG

-1244 GSLLYTDENGI
+1244 GSLLYTDENGV

-1296 PDLVDGFY
+1296 PELVDGFY

-1319 ANGNTITLSIDDNN
+1319 DNGNTITVTIEDNN
-1333 DKPLQQYQGEQPH
+1333 NKPLKQYQGEQSH
-1346 VGYGIGDTDGKGMN
+1346 VGFGIGDTDGRGMN
-1360 MQETLIIDFTNN
+1360 KQETLVLDFTNN
-1372 PLDVVH
+1372 PLGVVD
-1378 FGLDGLGGEF
+1378 FGLDGLGGSF
-1388 NTNSSVHIEVIYT
+1388 NTNSNVYVEVLYT
-1401 FADGTTASEQY
+1401 FADGTTHTEQY
-1412 QKDEGD
+1412 QKDPGD
-1418 TGNQQILYEFSYSS
+1418 TGNSQILYDFSYSS
-1432 PSNPIVGME
+1432 PDNPIVGME
-1441 LSSSGGNWELRY
+1441 LSSTGGSWELRY

-1458 AVTDDPQFDYV
+1458 AVTEDPQFDYV

-1476 ESTVETVTVDIEEP
+1476 ESTVETVTIDIEEP
-1490 QQYNVTSAV
+1490 QQYNVISAA
-1499 SNEPLFAG
+1499 SNEPLYAE

-1516 SDDNIFTWLDSALD
+1516 SGDNIFTWLDSTLD

-1535 IKDFELYTNGSGD
+1535 IKDFELYTEGAGD
-1548 LIDLNDLI
+1548 LIDLNDLL
-1556 EDPQDETQMAELLDM
+1556 EDPQDETQMAELLGM
-1571 IEVSVDGEDIALSIP
+1571 IEVSVDVDDIALSIP
-1586 INGGDDVQTIV
+1586 INGGSDTQTIV
-1597 IEGITTEMGASVD
+1597 VEGIATEMGASVD
-1610 LGNDLAIL
+1610 LGNDLSVLA
-1618 GELIK
+1618 ELIK
-1623 NNAA
+1623 NDAA

>member
-45 SEENVPSVSARF
+45 SEDNVPSVSARF

-73 AQVQRAIDEGF
+73 AQVQRAIEEGF

-177 VTFIGKEIAGDNDL
+177 VTFIGKEVAGDNDL
-191 GSFVVNEDGTWTFV
+191 GTFVVNEDGTWTFV

-312 AWTYVVNNNDVQY
+312 AWTYVVNNDDVQY

-331 VTEVYTVTASD
+331 VTEVYTVTAS
-342 GTTSEVTITINGAD
+342 
-356 DPSDITVGEGD
+356 
-367 SDTGEVTEDVDVDQ
+367 
-381 ESNNLTTS
+381 
-389 GTLTITDVDDNDVA
+389 
-403 AFEPNG
+403 
-409 TFNPE
+409 
-414 GSTNDTAL
+414 
-422 GVLTITDDGEWTYV
+422 
-436 VDNDDVQYLDDDEF
+436 
-450 VTEVY
+450 
-455 TVTAIDGTTSEVTIT
+455 
-470 INGADDPSEITVGEG
+470 
-485 DSDTGEVTEDVDVDP
+485 
-500 ESNDLMATGT
+500 
-510 LTITDVDANDV
+510 
-521 AAFQP
+521 
-526 NGTFNPEGSTN
+526 
-537 DTALGM
+537 
-543 LTITDDGEWTYVV
+543 
-556 DNDDVQY
+556 
-563 LDDDEFVTEVYT
+563 
-575 VTAIDGTTSEVTITI
+575 
-590 NGADDPSEIT
+590 
-600 VGEGDSD
+600 
-607 LGEVTEDVDVDP
+607 
-619 ESNDL
+619 
-624 MATGTLTITDVD
+624 
-636 ANDIAAFQPN
+636 
-646 GTFNPEG
+646 
-653 STNDTALGMLT
+653 
-664 ITDDGEWT
+664 
-672 YVVDN
+672 
-677 DNVQY
+677 
-682 LDDDEFVTE
+682 
-691 VYTVTAID
+691 
-699 GTTSEVTITI
+699 
-709 NGADDPS
+709 
-716 EITVGEG
+716 
-723 DSDMGEVTE
+723 
-732 DVDVDQ
+732 
-738 ESNNLTTS
+738 
-746 GTLTITDVDDND
+746 
-758 VAAFEP
+758 
-764 NGTFNPEGST
+764 
-774 NDTALGM
+774 
-781 LTITDDGEWTYV
+781 
-793 VDNDN
+793 
-798 VQYLDDDE
+798 
-806 FVTEVYTVTAIDGTT
+806 DGTT

-909 TYVVDNDDV
+909 TYVVDNDNV

-962 SDMGEVTEDVDVDPE
+962 SDMGEVTEDVDV
-977 SNDLMA
+977 
-983 TGTLTITDVDANDV
+983 
-997 AAFQPNG
+997 
-1004 TFNPEGSTNDTA
+1004 
-1016 LGVLTITDDGEWTY
+1016 
-1030 VVDNDNVQY
+1030 
-1039 LDDDEFVTE
+1039 
-1048 VYTVTAIDGTTS
+1048 
-1060 EVTITINGA
+1060 
-1069 DDPSEITVGEG
+1069 
-1080 DSDLGEVTEDV
+1080 
-1091 DVNPDT
+1091 NPDT
-1097 NELPVSGTLTI
+1097 NELSVSGILTI
-1108 TDVDTSDMLAFKPNG
+1108 TDVDTSDMPAFKPNG

-1137 MLTITPEGA
+1137 MLTITPEGT

-1172 AIDGVEHVIEITI
+1172 AIDGVEHVIEIAI

-1231 IPLNI
+1231 IPPNI

-1244 GSLLYTDENGI
+1244 GSLLYTDENGV

-1270 VPNNISFVAGPGEMF
+1270 VPNNISFVAGPGELF

-1291 DPDDM
+1291 DPEDM

-1319 ANGNTITLSIDDNN
+1319 ANGNTITLTIEDNN
-1333 DKPLQQYQGEQPH
+1333 DKPLKQYQGEQPH
-1346 VGYGIGDTDGKGMN
+1346 VGYGIGDTDGRGMN
-1360 MQETLIIDFTNN
+1360 KQETLILDFTDN
-1372 PLDVVH
+1372 PLDVVD
-1378 FGLDGLGGEF
+1378 FGLDGLGGSF
-1388 NTNSSVHIEVIYT
+1388 NTNSNVYVEVLYT
-1401 FADGTTASEQY
+1401 FADGSTHTDQY
-1412 QKDEGD
+1412 QKDLGD
-1418 TGNQQILYEFSYSS
+1418 TGNSQLLYEFSYSS
-1432 PSNPIVGME
+1432 PNNPIVGME
-1441 LSSSGGNWELRY
+1441 LSSTGGSWELRY

-1490 QQYNVTSAV
+1490 QQYNVISAA
-1499 SNEPLFAG
+1499 SNELLFAG

-1516 SDDNIFTWLDSALD
+1516 SDDNIFTWLDTALD

-1548 LIDLNDLI
+1548 LIDLNDLT

-1597 IEGITTEMGASVD
+1597 VEGITTEMGVSVD

-1623 NNAA
+1623 NDAA

>member
-11 LASGSVVLDAQG
+11 FVSGSVVLDAQG

-73 AQVQRAIDEGF
+73 AQVQRAIEEGF

-177 VTFIGKEIAGDNDL
+177 VTFIGKEVAGDNDL
-191 GSFVVNEDGTWTFV
+191 GTFVVNEDGTWTFV

-312 AWTYVVNNNDVQY
+312 AWTYVVNNDDVQY

-342 GTTSEVTITINGAD
+342 GTTSEVIITINGAD

-436 VDNDDVQYLDDDEF
+436 VDNDD
-450 VTEVY
+450 
-455 TVTAIDGTTSEVTIT
+455 
-470 INGADDPSEITVGEG
+470 
-485 DSDTGEVTEDVDVDP
+485 
-500 ESNDLMATGT
+500 
-510 LTITDVDANDV
+510 
-521 AAFQP
+521 
-526 NGTFNPEGSTN
+526 
-537 DTALGM
+537 
-543 LTITDDGEWTYVV
+543 
-556 DNDDVQY
+556 
-563 LDDDEFVTEVYT
+563 
-575 VTAIDGTTSEVTITI
+575 
-590 NGADDPSEIT
+590 
-600 VGEGDSD
+600 
-607 LGEVTEDVDVDP
+607 
-619 ESNDL
+619 
-624 MATGTLTITDVD
+624 
-636 ANDIAAFQPN
+636 
-646 GTFNPEG
+646 
-653 STNDTALGMLT
+653 
-664 ITDDGEWT
+664 
-672 YVVDN
+672 
-677 DNVQY
+677 
-682 LDDDEFVTE
+682 
-691 VYTVTAID
+691 
-699 GTTSEVTITI
+699 
-709 NGADDPS
+709 
-716 EITVGEG
+716 
-723 DSDMGEVTE
+723 
-732 DVDVDQ
+732 
-738 ESNNLTTS
+738 
-746 GTLTITDVDDND
+746 
-758 VAAFEP
+758 
-764 NGTFNPEGST
+764 
-774 NDTALGM
+774 
-781 LTITDDGEWTYV
+781 
-793 VDNDN
+793 

-1016 LGVLTITDDGEWTY
+1016 LGMLTITDDGEWTY
-1030 VVDNDNVQY
+1030 VVDNDDVQY

-1080 DSDLGEVTEDV
+1080 DSDMGEVTEDV

-1097 NELPVSGTLTI
+1097 NELSVSGTLTI
-1108 TDVDTSDMLAFKPNG
+1108 TDVDTSDMPAFKPNG

-1129 STYALALG
+1129 STYPLALG

-1225 EDDHDD
+1225 EDDHDEV
-1231 IPLNI
+1231 PLNI

-1244 GSLLYTDENGI
+1244 GSLLYTDENGV

-1490 QQYNVTSAV
+1490 QQYNVTSAA

-1623 NNAA
+1623 NDAA

>member
-11 LASGSVVLDAQG
+11 LVSGSVVLDAQG

-30 GEQPAASDVI
+30 GEQPSASDVI

-45 SEENVPSVSARF
+45 SEESVPSVSARF

-65 ALDTDDAI
+65 VLDTDDAI
-73 AQVQRAIDEGF
+73 AQVQRAIEEGF

-124 TDGFESQGLSETQS
+124 TEGFESQGLSETQS

-151 GETNVIEFEQDE
+151 GDTNAIEFEQDE
-163 PIETGGALTSDDPD
+163 PIETGGALISDDPD
-177 VTFIGKEIAGDNDL
+177 VTFIGKEVVGDNDL
-191 GSFVVNEDGTWTFV
+191 GTFVVNEDGTWTFV

-291 FNLVGSTNDSQLGV
+291 FNLVGSTNDSQLGI
-305 LSIEPDG
+305 LSIDPDG
-312 AWTYVVNNNDVQY
+312 AWTYVVNNDDVQY

-367 SDTGEVTEDVDVDQ
+367 PDTGEVTEDVDVDL
-381 ESNNLTTS
+381 ESNNLITS

-403 AFEPNG
+403 AF
-409 TFNPE
+409 
-414 GSTNDTAL
+414 
-422 GVLTITDDGEWTYV
+422 
-436 VDNDDVQYLDDDEF
+436 
-450 VTEVY
+450 
-455 TVTAIDGTTSEVTIT
+455 
-470 INGADDPSEITVGEG
+470 
-485 DSDTGEVTEDVDVDP
+485 
-500 ESNDLMATGT
+500 
-510 LTITDVDANDV
+510 
-521 AAFQP
+521 QP
-526 NGTFNPEGSTN
+526 NGVFNPEGSTN

-543 LTITDDGEWTYVV
+543 LTITDDGAWTYVV
-556 DNDDVQY
+556 DNDD
-563 LDDDEFVTEVYT
+563 
-575 VTAIDGTTSEVTITI
+575 
-590 NGADDPSEIT
+590 
-600 VGEGDSD
+600 
-607 LGEVTEDVDVDP
+607 
-619 ESNDL
+619 
-624 MATGTLTITDVD
+624 
-636 ANDIAAFQPN
+636 
-646 GTFNPEG
+646 
-653 STNDTALGMLT
+653 
-664 ITDDGEWT
+664 
-672 YVVDN
+672 
-677 DNVQY
+677 
-682 LDDDEFVTE
+682 
-691 VYTVTAID
+691 
-699 GTTSEVTITI
+699 
-709 NGADDPS
+709 
-716 EITVGEG
+716 
-723 DSDMGEVTE
+723 
-732 DVDVDQ
+732 
-738 ESNNLTTS
+738 
-746 GTLTITDVDDND
+746 
-758 VAAFEP
+758 
-764 NGTFNPEGST
+764 
-774 NDTALGM
+774 
-781 LTITDDGEWTYV
+781 
-793 VDNDN
+793 

-877 VAAFQPNGTFNPEG
+877 VAAFEPNGMFNPEG
-891 STNDTALGMLT
+891 STNETALGMLT
-902 ITDDGEW
+902 ITDDGAW

-1004 TFNPEGSTNDTA
+1004 TFNPEGSTNETA
-1016 LGVLTITDDGEWTY
+1016 LGMLTITDDGAWTY
-1030 VVDNDNVQY
+1030 VVDNDDVQY

-1080 DSDLGEVTEDV
+1080 DSDMGEVTEDV
-1091 DVNPDT
+1091 DVDPDT
-1097 NELPVSGTLTI
+1097 NELSASGTLTI
-1108 TDVDTSDMLAFKPNG
+1108 TDVDTSDMPAFKPNG
-1123 VFSPIG
+1123 VFTPIG

-1156 QYLNDDDT
+1156 QYLNDDDV

-1201 DEDAIIPILFD
+1201 DEDAVIPILFD

-1244 GSLLYTDENGI
+1244 GSLLYTDENGV

-1291 DPDDM
+1291 DPEDM

-1304 NWGVAVSPTERLITL
+1304 NWGEEVSPTERLITL
-1319 ANGNTITLSIDDNN
+1319 DNGNTITVTIEDNN
-1333 DKPLQQYQGEQPH
+1333 DKPLKQYQGEQSH
-1346 VGYGIGDTDGKGMN
+1346 VGFGIGDTDGRGMN
-1360 MQETLIIDFTNN
+1360 SQETLVLDFTNN
-1372 PLDVVH
+1372 PLEVVD
-1378 FGLDGLGGEF
+1378 FGLDGLGGSF
-1388 NTNSSVHIEVIYT
+1388 NTDSNVYVEVLYT
-1401 FADGTTASEQY
+1401 FADGTTQTEQY
-1412 QKDEGD
+1412 QKDPGD
-1418 TGNQQILYEFSYSS
+1418 TGNSQILYDFSYSS
-1432 PSNPIVGME
+1432 PDNPIVGME
-1441 LSSSGGNWELRY
+1441 LSSTGGSWELRY

-1458 AVTDDPQFDYV
+1458 AVTEDPQFDYV

-1476 ESTVETVTVDIEEP
+1476 ESTVETVTIDIEDP
-1490 QQYNVTSAV
+1490 QQYNVVSAA
-1499 SNEPLFAG
+1499 SNEPLYAQ

-1516 SDDNIFTWLDSALD
+1516 SGDNIFTWLDSALD

-1535 IKDFELYTNGSGD
+1535 IKDFELYTAGSGD
-1548 LIDLNDLI
+1548 LIDLNDLV
-1556 EDPQDETQMAELLDM
+1556 EDPQDETQMAELLDA

-1597 IEGITTEMGASVD
+1597 VEGIATELGGSVD
-1610 LGNDLAIL
+1610 LGNDLAVL

-1623 NNAA
+1623 NDAA

>member
-65 ALDTDDAI
+65 VLDTDDAI
-73 AQVQRAIDEGF
+73 AQVQRAIEEGF

-177 VTFIGKEIAGDNDL
+177 VTFIGKEVAGDNDL
-191 GSFVVNEDGTWTFV
+191 GTFVVNEDGTWTFV
-205 ANSPYD
+205 TNSPYD

-312 AWTYVVNNNDVQY
+312 AWTYVVNNDDVQY

-422 GVLTITDDGEWTYV
+422 G
-436 VDNDDVQYLDDDEF
+436 
-450 VTEVY
+450 
-455 TVTAIDGTTSEVTIT
+455 
-470 INGADDPSEITVGEG
+470 
-485 DSDTGEVTEDVDVDP
+485 
-500 ESNDLMATGT
+500 
-510 LTITDVDANDV
+510 
-521 AAFQP
+521 
-526 NGTFNPEGSTN
+526 
-537 DTALGM
+537 
-543 LTITDDGEWTYVV
+543 
-556 DNDDVQY
+556 
-563 LDDDEFVTEVYT
+563 
-575 VTAIDGTTSEVTITI
+575 
-590 NGADDPSEIT
+590 
-600 VGEGDSD
+600 
-607 LGEVTEDVDVDP
+607 
-619 ESNDL
+619 
-624 MATGTLTITDVD
+624 
-636 ANDIAAFQPN
+636 
-646 GTFNPEG
+646 
-653 STNDTALGMLT
+653 MLT

-682 LDDDEFVTE
+682 LDDDEFITE
-691 VYTVTAID
+691 IYTVTAID

-732 DVDVDQ
+732 DVDVDP
-738 ESNNLTTS
+738 ESNDLMAT
-746 GTLTITDVDDND
+746 GTLTITDVDAND
-758 VAAFEP
+758 VAAFQP

-891 STNDTALGMLT
+891 STNDTALGVLT

-954 EITVGEGD
+954 EITVGKGD
-962 SDMGEVTEDVDVDPE
+962 SDM
-977 SNDLMA
+977 
-983 TGTLTITDVDANDV
+983 
-997 AAFQPNG
+997 
-1004 TFNPEGSTNDTA
+1004 
-1016 LGVLTITDDGEWTY
+1016 
-1030 VVDNDNVQY
+1030 
-1039 LDDDEFVTE
+1039 
-1048 VYTVTAIDGTTS
+1048 
-1060 EVTITINGA
+1060 
-1069 DDPSEITVGEG
+1069 
-1080 DSDLGEVTEDV
+1080 GEVTEDV

-1097 NELPVSGTLTI
+1097 NELSVSGTLTI
-1108 TDVDTSDMLAFKPNG
+1108 TDVDTSDMPAFKPNG

-1244 GSLLYTDENGI
+1244 GSLLYTDENGV

-1319 ANGNTITLSIDDNN
+1319 ANGNTITLSIEDNN
-1333 DKPLQQYQGEQPH
+1333 DKPLEQYQGEQPH
-1346 VGYGIGDTDGKGMN
+1346 VGFGIGDSDGQGMN
-1360 MQETLIIDFTNN
+1360 MQETLVLDFTNN
-1372 PLDVVH
+1372 PLEVVQ
-1378 FGLDGLGGEF
+1378 FGLDGLGGSF
-1388 NTNSSVHIEVIYT
+1388 NTNSNVYVEVLYT
-1401 FADGTTASEQY
+1401 FADGTTHTEQY

-1418 TGNQQILYEFSYSS
+1418 TGHEQILYDFSYSS

-1441 LSSSGGNWELRY
+1441 LSSTGGSWELRY

-1490 QQYNVTSAV
+1490 QQYNVISAA

-1597 IEGITTEMGASVD
+1597 VEGITTEMGVSVD

-1623 NNAA
+1623 NDAA

>member
-45 SEENVPSVSARF
+45 SEESLPSVSARF

-65 ALDTDDAI
+65 LLNTDDAI
-73 AQVQRAIDEGF
+73 AQVQRAIEEGF

-138 IALFDIIAFALIS
+138 LALFDIIAFALIS
-151 GETNVIEFEQDE
+151 GETNVIEFEQDA
-163 PIETGGALTSDDPD
+163 PIETGGALTSEDPD
-177 VTFIGKEIAGDNDL
+177 VTFIVKEVAGDNDL
-191 GSFVVNEDGTWTFV
+191 GTFVVNEDGTWTFV

-211 ELADGEQIQDTTTV
+211 ELADGEQIQDSTTV

-248 TDDSGSVTEDIDVDD
+248 TDDSGSVTEDIDVDE

-285 FSADGE
+285 FLADGE
-291 FNLVGSTNDSQLGV
+291 FNLVGSTNESQLGV
-305 LSIEPDG
+305 LSIDPDG
-312 AWTYVVNNNDVQY
+312 AWTYVVNNDDVQY

-342 GTTSEVTITINGAD
+342 GTTSEVIITINGAD

-367 SDTGEVTEDVDVDQ
+367 SDTGEVTEDVDVDL
-381 ESNNLTTS
+381 ESNNLITS

-403 AFEPNG
+403 AF
-409 TFNPE
+409 
-414 GSTNDTAL
+414 
-422 GVLTITDDGEWTYV
+422 
-436 VDNDDVQYLDDDEF
+436 
-450 VTEVY
+450 
-455 TVTAIDGTTSEVTIT
+455 
-470 INGADDPSEITVGEG
+470 
-485 DSDTGEVTEDVDVDP
+485 
-500 ESNDLMATGT
+500 
-510 LTITDVDANDV
+510 
-521 AAFQP
+521 QP
-526 NGTFNPEGSTN
+526 NG
-537 DTALGM
+537 
-543 LTITDDGEWTYVV
+543 V
-556 DNDDVQY
+556 
-563 LDDDEFVTEVYT
+563 
-575 VTAIDGTTSEVTITI
+575 
-590 NGADDPSEIT
+590 
-600 VGEGDSD
+600 
-607 LGEVTEDVDVDP
+607 
-619 ESNDL
+619 
-624 MATGTLTITDVD
+624 
-636 ANDIAAFQPN
+636 
-646 GTFNPEG
+646 
-653 STNDTALGMLT
+653 
-664 ITDDGEWT
+664 
-672 YVVDN
+672 
-677 DNVQY
+677 
-682 LDDDEFVTE
+682 
-691 VYTVTAID
+691 
-699 GTTSEVTITI
+699 
-709 NGADDPS
+709 
-716 EITVGEG
+716 
-723 DSDMGEVTE
+723 
-732 DVDVDQ
+732 
-738 ESNNLTTS
+738 
-746 GTLTITDVDDND
+746 
-758 VAAFEP
+758 
-764 NGTFNPEGST
+764 
-774 NDTALGM
+774 
-781 LTITDDGEWTYV
+781 
-793 VDNDN
+793 
-798 VQYLDDDE
+798 
-806 FVTEVYTVTAIDGTT
+806 
-821 SEVTITINGADDPS
+821 
-835 EITVGEGDS
+835 
-844 DMGEVTE
+844 
-851 DVDVDPESND
+851 
-861 LMATGTLTIT
+861 
-871 DVDAND
+871 
-877 VAAFQPNGTFNPEG
+877 FNPEG

-997 AAFQPNG
+997 AAFEPNG

-1016 LGVLTITDDGEWTY
+1016 LGMLTITYDGAWTYVVDNDDVQYLDDDEFVTEVYTVTAIDGTTSEVTITINGADDPSEITVGEGDSDMGEVTEDVDVDPESNDLMATGTLTITDVDANDVAAFEPNGTFNPESSTNETALGMLTITDDGEWTY
-1030 VVDNDNVQY
+1030 VVDNDDVQY

-1091 DVNPDT
+1091 NVDPDT
-1097 NELPVSGTLTI
+1097 NELSASGTLTI
-1108 TDVDTSDMLAFKPNG
+1108 TDVDTSDMPAFKPNG
-1123 VFSPIG
+1123 VFTPIG

-1244 GSLLYTDENGI
+1244 GSLLYTDENGV
-1255 TREIVQSDVDNGVLF
+1255 TREIVQSDVDNGELF

-1291 DPDDM
+1291 DPEDM
-1296 PDLVDGFY
+1296 PELVDGFY
-1304 NWGVAVSPTERLITL
+1304 NWGVEVSPTERLITL
-1319 ANGNTITLSIDDNN
+1319 DNGNTITLTIEDNN
-1333 DKPLQQYQGEQPH
+1333 NKPLKQYQGEQPH
-1346 VGYGIGDTDGKGMN
+1346 VGFGIGDTDGRGMN
-1360 MQETLIIDFTNN
+1360 KQETLVLDFTNN
-1372 PLDVVH
+1372 PLEVVD
-1378 FGLDGLGGEF
+1378 FGLDGLGGSF
-1388 NTNSSVHIEVIYT
+1388 NTDSNVYVEVLYT
-1401 FADGTTASEQY
+1401 FADGTTQTEQY
-1412 QKDEGD
+1412 QKDPGD
-1418 TGNQQILYEFSYSS
+1418 TGNSQILYDFSYSS
-1432 PSNPIVGME
+1432 PDNPIVGME
-1441 LSSSGGNWELRY
+1441 LSSTGGSWELRY

-1458 AVTDDPQFDYV
+1458 AVTEDPQFDYV

-1476 ESTVETVTVDIEEP
+1476 ESTVETVTIDIEDP
-1490 QQYNVTSAV
+1490 QQYNVISAA
-1499 SNEPLFAG
+1499 SNEPLYAE

-1516 SDDNIFTWLDSALD
+1516 SGDNIFTWLDSALD

-1535 IKDFELYTNGSGD
+1535 IKDFELYTGGSGD
-1548 LIDLNDLI
+1548 LIDLNDLV
-1556 EDPQDETQMAELLDM
+1556 EDPQDETQMAELLDA

-1597 IEGITTEMGASVD
+1597 VEGIATELGGSVD
-1610 LGNDLAIL
+1610 LGNDLAVL

-1623 NNAA
+1623 NDAA

>member
-11 LASGSVVLDAQG
+11 LANGVIVLDAQG

-40 ISFDT
+40 VT
-45 SEENVPSVSARF
+45 VETTEESVPNVSARF
-57 VDNQGQQN
+57 VDDQGQQN
-65 ALDTDDAI
+65 VIDTDDAI
-73 AQVQRAIDEGF
+73 AQVQRAIEEGF
-84 DPTELGDEFD
+84 DPTELGEEFD
-94 TAAGE
+94 AAAGE
-99 EGSSLTNSGRIERTG
+99 QGSSLTNSGRIERTG
-114 AETQAATNFE
+114 AETLASTNFE
-124 TDGFESQGLSETQS
+124 TDGLESQGLSETQS
-138 IALFDIIAFALIS
+138 IALFDIIALALVS

-163 PIETGGALTSDDPD
+163 PIETGGALTIDDPD
-177 VTFIGKEIAGDNDL
+177 VTFIAKDAEGENGF
-191 GSFVVNEDGTWTFV
+191 GSFVVNEDGSWTFV
-205 ANSPYD
+205 ANSPFD

-291 FNLVGSTNDSQLGV
+291 FNLVGSTNESQLGV
-305 LSIEPDG
+305 LSIDPDG
-312 AWTYVVNNNDVQY
+312 AWTYVVN
-325 LDDDEF
+325 
-331 VTEVYTVTASD
+331 
-342 GTTSEVTITINGAD
+342 
-356 DPSDITVGEGD
+356 
-367 SDTGEVTEDVDVDQ
+367 
-381 ESNNLTTS
+381 
-389 GTLTITDVDDNDVA
+389 
-403 AFEPNG
+403 
-409 TFNPE
+409 
-414 GSTNDTAL
+414 
-422 GVLTITDDGEWTYV
+422 
-436 VDNDDVQYLDDDEF
+436 NDDVQYLDDDEF

-455 TVTAIDGTTSEVTIT
+455 TVTASDGTTSEVTIT

-485 DSDTGEVTEDVDVDP
+485 DSDTGEVTEDVDVD
-500 ESNDLMATGT
+500 
-510 LTITDVDANDV
+510 
-521 AAFQP
+521 
-526 NGTFNPEGSTN
+526 
-537 DTALGM
+537 
-543 LTITDDGEWTYVV
+543 
-556 DNDDVQY
+556 
-563 LDDDEFVTEVYT
+563 
-575 VTAIDGTTSEVTITI
+575 
-590 NGADDPSEIT
+590 
-600 VGEGDSD
+600 
-607 LGEVTEDVDVDP
+607 
-619 ESNDL
+619 
-624 MATGTLTITDVD
+624 
-636 ANDIAAFQPN
+636 
-646 GTFNPEG
+646 
-653 STNDTALGMLT
+653 
-664 ITDDGEWT
+664 
-672 YVVDN
+672 
-677 DNVQY
+677 
-682 LDDDEFVTE
+682 
-691 VYTVTAID
+691 
-699 GTTSEVTITI
+699 
-709 NGADDPS
+709 
-716 EITVGEG
+716 
-723 DSDMGEVTE
+723 
-732 DVDVDQ
+732 Q
-738 ESNNLTTS
+738 ESNNLATS

-764 NGTFNPEGST
+764 NGVFNPEGST
-774 NDTALGM
+774 NDTALGF
-781 LTITDDGEWTYV
+781 LTITDGGEWTYIV
-793 VDNDN
+793 NNDD

-1016 LGVLTITDDGEWTY
+1016 LGMLTITDDGEWTY
-1030 VVDNDNVQY
+1030 VVDNDDVQY

-1080 DSDLGEVTEDV
+1080 DSDVGEVTEDV
-1091 DVNPDT
+1091 DVNEDT
-1097 NELPVSGTLTI
+1097 NELSVFGTLTI
-1108 TDVDTSDMLAFKPNG
+1108 TDVDTSDMPAFKPNG
-1123 VFSPIG
+1123 VFTPVG

-1212 SEDGGMPDYISDI
+1212 SEDGGIPDYISDI

-1244 GSLLYTDENGI
+1244 GSLLYTDENGV

-1296 PDLVDGFY
+1296 PELVDGFY

-1319 ANGNTITLSIDDNN
+1319 DNGNTITVTIEDNN
-1333 DKPLQQYQGEQPH
+1333 NKPLKQYQGEQSH
-1346 VGYGIGDTDGKGMN
+1346 VGFGIGDTDGRGMN
-1360 MQETLIIDFTNN
+1360 KQETLVLDFTNN
-1372 PLDVVH
+1372 PLGVVD
-1378 FGLDGLGGEF
+1378 FGLDGLGGSF
-1388 NTNSSVHIEVIYT
+1388 NTNSNVYVEVLYT
-1401 FADGTTASEQY
+1401 FADGTTHTEQY
-1412 QKDEGD
+1412 QKDPGH
-1418 TGNQQILYEFSYSS
+1418 TGNSQILYDFSYSS
-1432 PSNPIVGME
+1432 PDNPIVGME
-1441 LSSSGGNWELRY
+1441 LSSTGGSWELRY

-1458 AVTDDPQFDYV
+1458 AVTEDPQFDYV

-1476 ESTVETVTVDIEEP
+1476 ESTVETVTIDIEEP
-1490 QQYNVTSAV
+1490 QQYNVISAA
-1499 SNEPLFAG
+1499 SNEPLYAE

-1516 SDDNIFTWLDSALD
+1516 SGDNIFTWLDSTLD

-1535 IKDFELYTNGSGD
+1535 IKDFELYTEGAGD
-1548 LIDLNDLI
+1548 LIDLNDLL
-1556 EDPQDETQMAELLDM
+1556 EDPQDETQMAELLGM
-1571 IEVSVDGEDIALSIP
+1571 IEVSVDGDDIALSIP
-1586 INGGDDVQTIV
+1586 INGGSDTQTIV
-1597 IEGITTEMGASVD
+1597 VEGIATEMGASVD
-1610 LGNDLAIL
+1610 LGNDLSVLA
-1618 GELIK
+1618 ELIK
-1623 NNAA
+1623 NDAA

>member
-11 LASGSVVLDAQG
+11 LVSGSVVLDAQG

-30 GEQPAASDVI
+30 GEQPSASDVI

-45 SEENVPSVSARF
+45 SEESVPSVSARF

-65 ALDTDDAI
+65 VLDTDDAI
-73 AQVQRAIDEGF
+73 AQVQRAIEEGF

-124 TDGFESQGLSETQS
+124 TEGFESQGLSETQS

-151 GETNVIEFEQDE
+151 GDTNAIEFEQDE
-163 PIETGGALTSDDPD
+163 PIETGGALISDDPD
-177 VTFIGKEIAGDNDL
+177 VTFIGKEVVGDNDL
-191 GSFVVNEDGTWTFV
+191 GTFVVNEDGTWTFV

-291 FNLVGSTNDSQLGV
+291 FNLVGSTNDSQLGI
-305 LSIEPDG
+305 LSIDPDG
-312 AWTYVVNNNDVQY
+312 AWTYVVNNDDVQY

-367 SDTGEVTEDVDVDQ
+367 SDTGEVTEDVDVDL
-381 ESNNLTTS
+381 ESNNLITS

-403 AFEPNG
+403 AFQPNG
-409 TFNPE
+409 VFNPE
-414 GSTNDTAL
+414 GSTN
-422 GVLTITDDGEWTYV
+422 E
-436 VDNDDVQYLDDDEF
+436 
-450 VTEVY
+450 
-455 TVTAIDGTTSEVTIT
+455 
-470 INGADDPSEITVGEG
+470 
-485 DSDTGEVTEDVDVDP
+485 
-500 ESNDLMATGT
+500 
-510 LTITDVDANDV
+510 
-521 AAFQP
+521 
-526 NGTFNPEGSTN
+526 
-537 DTALGM
+537 TALGM
-543 LTITDDGEWTYVV
+543 LTITDDG
-556 DNDDVQY
+556 
-563 LDDDEFVTEVYT
+563 
-575 VTAIDGTTSEVTITI
+575 A
-590 NGADDPSEIT
+590 
-600 VGEGDSD
+600 
-607 LGEVTEDVDVDP
+607 
-619 ESNDL
+619 
-624 MATGTLTITDVD
+624 
-636 ANDIAAFQPN
+636 
-646 GTFNPEG
+646 
-653 STNDTALGMLT
+653 
-664 ITDDGEWT
+664 
-672 YVVDN
+672 
-677 DNVQY
+677 
-682 LDDDEFVTE
+682 
-691 VYTVTAID
+691 
-699 GTTSEVTITI
+699 
-709 NGADDPS
+709 
-716 EITVGEG
+716 
-723 DSDMGEVTE
+723 
-732 DVDVDQ
+732 
-738 ESNNLTTS
+738 
-746 GTLTITDVDDND
+746 
-758 VAAFEP
+758 
-764 NGTFNPEGST
+764 
-774 NDTALGM
+774 
-781 LTITDDGEWTYV
+781 
-793 VDNDN
+793 
-798 VQYLDDDE
+798 
-806 FVTEVYTVTAIDGTT
+806 
-821 SEVTITINGADDPS
+821 
-835 EITVGEGDS
+835 
-844 DMGEVTE
+844 
-851 DVDVDPESND
+851 
-861 LMATGTLTIT
+861 
-871 DVDAND
+871 
-877 VAAFQPNGTFNPEG
+877 
-891 STNDTALGMLT
+891 
-902 ITDDGEW
+902 W

-962 SDMGEVTEDVDVDPE
+962 SDMGEVTEDVDVDP
-977 SNDLMA
+977 
-983 TGTLTITDVDANDV
+983 
-997 AAFQPNG
+997 
-1004 TFNPEGSTNDTA
+1004 
-1016 LGVLTITDDGEWTY
+1016 
-1030 VVDNDNVQY
+1030 
-1039 LDDDEFVTE
+1039 
-1048 VYTVTAIDGTTS
+1048 
-1060 EVTITINGA
+1060 
-1069 DDPSEITVGEG
+1069 
-1080 DSDLGEVTEDV
+1080 
-1091 DVNPDT
+1091 DT
-1097 NELPVSGTLTI
+1097 NELSASGTLTI
-1108 TDVDTSDMLAFKPNG
+1108 TDVDTSDMPAFKPNG
-1123 VFSPIG
+1123 VFTPIG

-1156 QYLNDDDT
+1156 QYLNDDDV

-1201 DEDAIIPILFD
+1201 DEDAVIPILFD

-1244 GSLLYTDENGI
+1244 GSLLYTDENGV

-1291 DPDDM
+1291 DPEDM

-1304 NWGVAVSPTERLITL
+1304 NWGEEVSPTERLITL
-1319 ANGNTITLSIDDNN
+1319 DNGNTITVTIEDNN
-1333 DKPLQQYQGEQPH
+1333 DKPLKQYQGEQSH
-1346 VGYGIGDTDGKGMN
+1346 VGFGIGDTDGRGMN
-1360 MQETLIIDFTNN
+1360 SQETLVLDFTNN
-1372 PLDVVH
+1372 PLEVVD
-1378 FGLDGLGGEF
+1378 FGLDGLGGSF
-1388 NTNSSVHIEVIYT
+1388 NTDSNVYVEVLYT
-1401 FADGTTASEQY
+1401 FADGTTQTEQY
-1412 QKDEGD
+1412 QKDPGD
-1418 TGNQQILYEFSYSS
+1418 TGNSQILYDFSYSS
-1432 PSNPIVGME
+1432 PDNPIVGME
-1441 LSSSGGNWELRY
+1441 LSSTGGSWELRY

-1458 AVTDDPQFDYV
+1458 AVTEDPQFDYV

-1476 ESTVETVTVDIEEP
+1476 ESTVETVTIDIEDP
-1490 QQYNVTSAV
+1490 KQYNVVSAA
-1499 SNEPLFAG
+1499 SNEPLYAE

-1516 SDDNIFTWLDSALD
+1516 SGDNIFTWLDSALD

-1535 IKDFELYTNGSGD
+1535 IKDFELYTGGSGD
-1548 LIDLNDLI
+1548 LIDLNDLV
-1556 EDPQDETQMAELLDM
+1556 EDPQDETQMAELLDA

-1597 IEGITTEMGASVD
+1597 VEGIATELGGSVD
-1610 LGNDLAIL
+1610 LGNDLAVL

-1623 NNAA
+1623 NDAA

>member
-11 LASGSVVLDAQG
+11 LVSGSVVLDAQG

-30 GEQPAASDVI
+30 GEQPSASDVI

-45 SEENVPSVSARF
+45 SEESVPSVSARF

-65 ALDTDDAI
+65 VLDTDDAI
-73 AQVQRAIDEGF
+73 AQVQRAIEEGF

-124 TDGFESQGLSETQS
+124 TEGFESQGLSETQS

-151 GETNVIEFEQDE
+151 GDTNAIEFEQDE
-163 PIETGGALTSDDPD
+163 PIETGGALISDDPD
-177 VTFIGKEIAGDNDL
+177 VTFIGKEVVGDNDL
-191 GSFVVNEDGTWTFV
+191 GTFVVNEDGTWTFV

-291 FNLVGSTNDSQLGV
+291 FNLVGSTNDSQLGI
-305 LSIEPDG
+305 LSIDPDG
-312 AWTYVVNNNDVQY
+312 AWTYVVNNDDVQY

-367 SDTGEVTEDVDVDQ
+367 SDTGEVTEDVDVDL
-381 ESNNLTTS
+381 ESNNLITS

-403 AFEPNG
+403 AF
-409 TFNPE
+409 
-414 GSTNDTAL
+414 
-422 GVLTITDDGEWTYV
+422 
-436 VDNDDVQYLDDDEF
+436 
-450 VTEVY
+450 
-455 TVTAIDGTTSEVTIT
+455 
-470 INGADDPSEITVGEG
+470 
-485 DSDTGEVTEDVDVDP
+485 
-500 ESNDLMATGT
+500 
-510 LTITDVDANDV
+510 
-521 AAFQP
+521 QP
-526 NGTFNPEGSTN
+526 NGVFNPEGSTN

-563 LDDDEFVTEVYT
+563 LDD
-575 VTAIDGTTSEVTITI
+575 
-590 NGADDPSEIT
+590 N
-600 VGEGDSD
+600 
-607 LGEVTEDVDVDP
+607 
-619 ESNDL
+619 
-624 MATGTLTITDVD
+624 
-636 ANDIAAFQPN
+636 
-646 GTFNPEG
+646 
-653 STNDTALGMLT
+653 
-664 ITDDGEWT
+664 
-672 YVVDN
+672 
-677 DNVQY
+677 
-682 LDDDEFVTE
+682 
-691 VYTVTAID
+691 
-699 GTTSEVTITI
+699 
-709 NGADDPS
+709 
-716 EITVGEG
+716 
-723 DSDMGEVTE
+723 
-732 DVDVDQ
+732 
-738 ESNNLTTS
+738 
-746 GTLTITDVDDND
+746 
-758 VAAFEP
+758 
-764 NGTFNPEGST
+764 
-774 NDTALGM
+774 
-781 LTITDDGEWTYV
+781 
-793 VDNDN
+793 
-798 VQYLDDDE
+798 E

-877 VAAFQPNGTFNPEG
+877 VAAFEPNGMFNPEG
-891 STNDTALGMLT
+891 STNETALGMLT
-902 ITDDGEW
+902 ITDDGAW

-1004 TFNPEGSTNDTA
+1004 TFNPEGSTNETA
-1016 LGVLTITDDGEWTY
+1016 LGMLTITDDGAWTY
-1030 VVDNDNVQY
+1030 VVDNDDVQY

-1080 DSDLGEVTEDV
+1080 DSDMGEVTEDV
-1091 DVNPDT
+1091 DVDPDT
-1097 NELPVSGTLTI
+1097 NELSASGTLTI
-1108 TDVDTSDMLAFKPNG
+1108 TDVDTSDMPAFKPNG
-1123 VFSPIG
+1123 VFTPIG

-1156 QYLNDDDT
+1156 QYLNDDDV

-1201 DEDAIIPILFD
+1201 DEDAVIPILFD

-1244 GSLLYTDENGI
+1244 GSLLYTDENGV

-1291 DPDDM
+1291 DPEDM

-1304 NWGVAVSPTERLITL
+1304 NWGEEVSPTERLITL
-1319 ANGNTITLSIDDNN
+1319 DNGNTITVTIEDNN
-1333 DKPLQQYQGEQPH
+1333 DKPLKQYQGEQSH
-1346 VGYGIGDTDGKGMN
+1346 VGFGIGDTDGRGMN
-1360 MQETLIIDFTNN
+1360 SQETLVLDFTNN
-1372 PLDVVH
+1372 PLEVVD
-1378 FGLDGLGGEF
+1378 FGLDGLGGSF
-1388 NTNSSVHIEVIYT
+1388 NTDSNVYVEVLYT
-1401 FADGTTASEQY
+1401 FADGTTQTEQY
-1412 QKDEGD
+1412 QKDPGD
-1418 TGNQQILYEFSYSS
+1418 TGNSQILYDFSYSS
-1432 PSNPIVGME
+1432 PDNPIVGME
-1441 LSSSGGNWELRY
+1441 LSSTGGSWELRY

-1458 AVTDDPQFDYV
+1458 AVTEDPQFDYV

-1476 ESTVETVTVDIEEP
+1476 ESTVETVTIDIEDP
-1490 QQYNVTSAV
+1490 QQYNVVSAA
-1499 SNEPLFAG
+1499 SNEPLYAQ

-1516 SDDNIFTWLDSALD
+1516 SGDNIFTWLDSALD

-1535 IKDFELYTNGSGD
+1535 IKDFELYTAGSGD
-1548 LIDLNDLI
+1548 LIDLNDLV
-1556 EDPQDETQMAELLDM
+1556 EDPQDETQMAELLDA

-1597 IEGITTEMGASVD
+1597 VEGIATELGGSVD
-1610 LGNDLAIL
+1610 LGNDLAVL

-1623 NNAA
+1623 NDAA

>member
-1 MGNINLNILG
+1 MGNINLSILG
-11 LASGSVVLDAQG
+11 LVSGSVVLDAQG

-40 ISFDT
+40 ISFGT
-45 SEENVPSVSARF
+45 SEESVPSVSARF

-73 AQVQRAIDEGF
+73 AQVQRAIEEGF

-99 EGSSLTNSGRIERTG
+99 QGSSLTNSGRIERTG

-138 IALFDIIAFALIS
+138 LALFDIIAFALIS
-151 GETNVIEFEQDE
+151 GETDVIEFEQDE
-163 PIETGGALTSDDPD
+163 PIETGGALTSEDPD
-177 VTFIGKEIAGDNDL
+177 VTFIVKEVAGDNDL
-191 GSFVVNEDGTWTFV
+191 GTFVVNEDGTWTFV

-211 ELADGEQIQDTTTV
+211 ELADGEQIQDSTTV
-225 QTSDGGEQVI
+225 QSSDGGEQVI

-248 TDDSGSVTEDIDVDD
+248 TDDSGSVTEDIDVDE

-291 FNLVGSTNDSQLGV
+291 FNLVGSTNESQLGV
-305 LSIEPDG
+305 LSIDPDG
-312 AWTYVVNNNDVQY
+312 AWTYVVNNDDVQY

-342 GTTSEVTITINGAD
+342 GTTSEVIITINGAD

-367 SDTGEVTEDVDVDQ
+367 SDTGEVTEDVDVDL
-381 ESNNLTTS
+381 ESNNLITS

-403 AFEPNG
+403 AF
-409 TFNPE
+409 
-414 GSTNDTAL
+414 
-422 GVLTITDDGEWTYV
+422 
-436 VDNDDVQYLDDDEF
+436 
-450 VTEVY
+450 
-455 TVTAIDGTTSEVTIT
+455 
-470 INGADDPSEITVGEG
+470 
-485 DSDTGEVTEDVDVDP
+485 
-500 ESNDLMATGT
+500 
-510 LTITDVDANDV
+510 
-521 AAFQP
+521 QP
-526 NGTFNPEGSTN
+526 NGVFNPEGSTN

-543 LTITDDGEWTYVV
+543 LTITDDGEWTYTV

-563 LDDDEFVTEVYT
+563 LDDDEFV
-575 VTAIDGTTSEVTITI
+575 S
-590 NGADDPSEIT
+590 
-600 VGEGDSD
+600 
-607 LGEVTEDVDVDP
+607 
-619 ESNDL
+619 
-624 MATGTLTITDVD
+624 
-636 ANDIAAFQPN
+636 
-646 GTFNPEG
+646 
-653 STNDTALGMLT
+653 
-664 ITDDGEWT
+664 
-672 YVVDN
+672 
-677 DNVQY
+677 
-682 LDDDEFVTE
+682 
-691 VYTVTAID
+691 
-699 GTTSEVTITI
+699 
-709 NGADDPS
+709 
-716 EITVGEG
+716 
-723 DSDMGEVTE
+723 
-732 DVDVDQ
+732 
-738 ESNNLTTS
+738 
-746 GTLTITDVDDND
+746 
-758 VAAFEP
+758 
-764 NGTFNPEGST
+764 
-774 NDTALGM
+774 
-781 LTITDDGEWTYV
+781 
-793 VDNDN
+793 
-798 VQYLDDDE
+798 
-806 FVTEVYTVTAIDGTT
+806 EVYTVTAIDGTT

-877 VAAFQPNGTFNPEG
+877 VAAFEPNGTFNPEG
-891 STNDTALGMLT
+891 STNETALGMLT
-902 ITDDGEW
+902 ITDDGAW

-997 AAFQPNG
+997 AAFEPNG

-1016 LGVLTITDDGEWTY
+1016 LGMLTITDDGEWTY
-1030 VVDNDNVQY
+1030 VVDNDDVQY

-1080 DSDLGEVTEDV
+1080 DSDMGEVTEDV
-1091 DVNPDT
+1091 NVDPDT
-1097 NELPVSGTLTI
+1097 NELSASGTLTI
-1108 TDVDTSDMLAFKPNG
+1108 TDVDTSDMPAFKPNG
-1123 VFSPIG
+1123 VFTPIG

-1244 GSLLYTDENGI
+1244 GSLLYTDENGV
-1255 TREIVQSDVDNGVLF
+1255 TREIVQSDVDNGELF

-1291 DPDDM
+1291 DPEDM
-1296 PDLVDGFY
+1296 PELVDGFY
-1304 NWGVAVSPTERLITL
+1304 NWGVEVSPTERLITL
-1319 ANGNTITLSIDDNN
+1319 DNGNTITLTIEDNN
-1333 DKPLQQYQGEQPH
+1333 NKPLKQYQGEQSH
-1346 VGYGIGDTDGKGMN
+1346 VGFGIGDTDGRGMN
-1360 MQETLIIDFTNN
+1360 KQETLVLDFTNN
-1372 PLDVVH
+1372 PLEVVD
-1378 FGLDGLGGEF
+1378 FGLDGLGGSF
-1388 NTNSSVHIEVIYT
+1388 NTDSNVYVEVIYS
-1401 FADGTTASEQY
+1401 FADGTTQTEQY
-1412 QKDEGD
+1412 QKDPGD
-1418 TGNQQILYEFSYSS
+1418 TGNSQILYDFSYSS
-1432 PSNPIVGME
+1432 PDNPIVGME
-1441 LSSSGGNWELRY
+1441 LSSTGGSWELRY

-1458 AVTDDPQFDYV
+1458 AVTEDPQFDYV

-1476 ESTVETVTVDIEEP
+1476 ESTVETVTIDIEEP
-1490 QQYNVTSAV
+1490 QQYNVISAA
-1499 SNEPLFAG
+1499 SNEPLYAE

-1516 SDDNIFTWLDSALD
+1516 SGDNIFTWLDSALD

-1535 IKDFELYTNGSGD
+1535 IKDFELYTGGSGD
-1548 LIDLNDLI
+1548 LIDLNDLV
-1556 EDPQDETQMAELLDM
+1556 EDPQDETQMAELLDA

-1597 IEGITTEMGASVD
+1597 VEGIATELGGSID
-1610 LGNDLAIL
+1610 LGNDLAVL

-1623 NNAA
+1623 NDAA